1 MKSDMEIQKNENI
14 VPKYQE
20 MESSFRKTLEI
31 IDDAILKNYVTN
43 LDQLVP
49 EKSQDQEKLS
59 KTVQN
64 VRMYRITKMVY
75 EKNEFSLHKFT
86 SVFNSLSHINTSV
99 FLMID
104 SNGLETE
111 IYIGVKSED
120 KRRTA
125 SSTGKLLFNI
135 LKGQFPGIELENK
148 FENEIEDLL
157 NKPKGEFVS
166 AVTNIGNLIDEE
178 NKNNEEFVQGLEKL
192 IKTMQGQKYRA
203 VILAENRSN
212 DDLKKLR
219 AEYEEIYNN
228 LSPFSKIQIN
238 FSENKGT
245 NYSNSNSTSLSTGTT
260 YSRNDSVTEGSSY
273 SENESTSEQKSVSKK
288 NLIEFAAASAGGI
301 ASGAAI
307 GAGIGALLGPA
318 GSMVGGIV
326 GMGVAGAGA
335 GLVMATGA
343 IPTYTEGQSSTKGSS
358 YTENSSKTYG
368 ESKGETNTNT
378 KTDTETIGNSLGSS
392 QAITLNTENKI
403 VSNLLDRI
411 DTQLE
416 RIKEFETFGMWEC
429 AAYFISEEPPVAE
442 IAAATYKSII
452 QGKNS
457 GVEVSSINSWN
468 EDNAK
473 EIIKNINNF
482 EHPSFRYND
491 NIFVKATSLISSK
504 ELGIQMGLPK
514 KSVIGFPVVEH
525 SSFAQEVITYNANED
540 NDRKSIT
547 IGKIFNMGKI
557 TEKVMQLSKES
568 MAMHTFITGSTG
580 SGKSNTIYEILDQLD
595 IVGIKFMIIEPAK
608 GEYKNVFGNKNNVTV
623 LGTNPNFSELLRINP
638 FKFPKSVHVLEH
650 VDRLIEIFNVCWP
663 MYAAMPAVLKDAVLS
678 AYEDCGWDLVE
689 SVNRIS
695 DELFP
700 TFADLERELWTVI
713 ENSAYSEELKGNYI
727 GSLVTRIKSLTN
739 GLNGQIFAS
748 DEIDNKLLFD
758 ENVIIDLNRIG
769 SLETKSLIMGI
780 LVMRLNEYRM
790 SEATEMN
797 SKLKHVTVLEEA
809 HNILKRV
816 STEQNSESSNVSGKS
831 VEMLS
836 NAIAE
841 MRTYGEGFIIAD
853 QSPNAVDVSA
863 IRNTNTKI
871 IMRLPDEVDR
881 RLAGKAAALKDE
893 QLDEIA
899 KLPKG
904 VAVVYQNDWIEPV
917 LCKINKFEGKEE
929 LYNYTREYI
938 EKIDEYKL
946 KQELLKLLLK
956 TKVNQEITPNIEY
969 IDNTLTKSKLS
980 TMQKIEVLELLNEY
994 RKTEKLK
1001 IWENNNFEK
1010 LSKIVTNL
1018 IIDKNNLKK
1027 LIITRSNFEDLNRE
1041 LVGLIERNA
1050 KIEDNELKLAI
1061 SQSLMKEFS
1070 LEGKDALEIYSVWRE
1085 FVIKGGNVK

>member
-203 VILAENRSN
+203 VILAENKSN

-219 AEYEEIYNN
+219 AGYEEIYNN

-358 YTENSSKTYG
+358 YTENFSKTYG

-514 KSVIGFPVVEH
+514 KSVIGFPVVEY

-557 TEKVMQLSKES
+557 TEKVMQLSKKS

-595 IVGIKFMIIEPAK
+595 TVGVKFMIIEPAK

-623 LGTNPNFSELLRINP
+623 LGTNPNYSELLRINP
-638 FKFPKSVHVLEH
+638 FKFPKSIHVLEH

-758 ENVIIDLNRIG
+758 ENVIIDLSRIG

-780 LVMRLNEYRM
+780 LVMKLNEYRM

-917 LCKINKFEGKEE
+917 LCKVNKFEGKEE
-929 LYNYTREYI
+929 KYNYIREHE

-956 TKVNQEITPNIEY
+956 TKVNREISTDIEY
-969 IDNTLTKSKLS
+969 IDRTLTKSKLS
-980 TMQKIEVLELLNEY
+980 TMQKIEILELLDEY
-994 RKTEKLK
+994 RKTNRLR
-1001 IWENNNFEK
+1001 IWETNNFEK

-1018 IIDKNNLKK
+1018 IIDKSNLKK
-1027 LIITRSNFEDLNRE
+1027 LIITRNNFEDLNKE
-1041 LVGLIERNA
+1041 LVNLIERNI

-1070 LEGKDALEIYSVWRE
+1070 LESKEALEIYSVWRE
-1085 FVIKGGNVK
+1085 FVTGGNVK

>member
-49 EKSQDQEKLS
+49 EKSQEKLS
-59 KTVQN
+59 KTIQN

-75 EKNEFSLHKFT
+75 EKNEFSLYKFT
-86 SVFNSLSHINTSV
+86 SVFNSLSHISASV

-111 IYIGVKSED
+111 LYIGIKSDD

-135 LKGQFPGIELENK
+135 LKGQFPGIELQNK
-148 FENEIEDLL
+148 FGNEIEDLL
-157 NKPKGEFVS
+157 NKPRGEFVS
-166 AVTNIGNLIDEE
+166 TVTSIGNLVDDQ
-178 NKNNEEFVQGLEKL
+178 NRSNEEFVQGLEKL
-192 IKTMQGQKYRA
+192 IKTMEGQRYRA
-203 VILAENRSN
+203 VILAENKSN
-212 DDLKKLR
+212 EDLKKLR
-219 AEYEEIYNN
+219 TGYEEIYNS
-228 LSPFSKIQIN
+228 LSPFSKMQIN

-245 NYSNSNSTSLSTGTT
+245 NYSNSSSTGISTGTT
-260 YSRNDSVTEGSSY
+260 YSKNDSVTEGNSY

-288 NLIEFAAASAGGI
+288 NLMEFAAASVSGIGAGAGI
-301 ASGAAI
+301 GSLFGPVGATI
-307 GAGIGALLGPA
+307 GAGIGLSL
-318 GSMVGGIV
+318 SM
-326 GMGVAGAGA
+326 GA
-335 GLVMATGA
+335 T
-343 IPTYTEGQSSTKGSS
+343 PTYTEGKTRTKGSS
-358 YTENSSKTYG
+358 YTETSSKTF
-368 ESKGETNTNT
+368 GETRGKTNTDT
-378 KTDTETIGNSLGSS
+378 KTDTETIGNSSGTS

-403 VSNLLDRI
+403 VSNLLNRI
-411 DTQLE
+411 DVQLE

-468 EDNAK
+468 KDNAK

-482 EHPSFRYND
+482 EHPSFKYND

-557 TEKVMQLSKES
+557 TEKVMKLSKES
-568 MAMHTFITGSTG
+568 LTMHTFVTGSTG

-595 IVGIKFMIIEPAK
+595 TVGVKFMIIEPAK
-608 GEYKNVFGNKNNVTV
+608 GEYKNVFGNRNNVTV
-623 LGTNPNFSELLRINP
+623 LGTNPNYSELLRINP
-638 FKFPKSVHVLEH
+638 FKFPKSIHVLEH

-678 AYEDCGWDLVE
+678 AYEDCGWDLAE

-713 ENSAYSEELKGNYI
+713 ENSAYSDELKGNYI

-748 DEIDNKLLFD
+748 DEIDNKILFD
-758 ENVIIDLNRIG
+758 ENVIIDLSRIG

-790 SEATEMN
+790 SEATKMN

-917 LCKINKFEGKEE
+917 LCKVNKFEGKEE
-929 LYNYTREYI
+929 KYNYTRVYT
-938 EKIDEYKL
+938 EKVDECKL
-946 KQELLKLLLK
+946 KKELLKLLLK

-980 TMQKIEVLELLNEY
+980 TIQKVEILELLDEY
-994 RKTEKLK
+994 RKTNKLK
-1001 IWENNNFEK
+1001 IWENKNFEK

-1027 LIITRSNFEDLNRE
+1027 LIITRSNFEDLNSE
-1041 LVGLIERNA
+1041 LVNLIERSV

-1085 FVIKGGNVK
+1085 FVVTGGNIK

>member
-1 MKSDMEIQKNENI
+1 MKKEIERNNDI
-14 VPKYQE
+14 VPKYKE
-20 MESSFRKTLEI
+20 MESNFRKTLEI
-31 IDDAILKNYVTN
+31 VDDAILKNYVTN
-43 LDQLVP
+43 LYQLVP
-49 EKSQDQEKLS
+49 EQNQGKISEI
-59 KTVQN
+59 VQN
-64 VRMYRITKMVY
+64 VRMYRVTKMVY

-86 SVFNSLSHINTSV
+86 SVFNSLSHISTSV

-111 IYIGVKSED
+111 LYVGIKSDD

-125 SSTGKLLFNI
+125 TSTGKLLFNI
-135 LKGQFPGIELENK
+135 LKGQFPGIELQNK
-148 FENEIEDLL
+148 FGNEIEDLL
-157 NKPKGEFVS
+157 NKPRGEFVS
-166 AVTNIGNLIDEE
+166 AVTSIGNLVDEE
-178 NKNNEEFVQGLEKL
+178 NRNNEEFVQGLEKL
-192 IKTMQGQKYRA
+192 IKTMEGQKYRA
-203 VILAENRSN
+203 VILAENKSN
-212 DDLKKLR
+212 EDLKKLR
-219 AEYEEIYNN
+219 TGYEEIYNS
-228 LSPFSKIQIN
+228 LSPFSKMQIN

-245 NYSNSNSTSLSTGTT
+245 NYSNSSSIGISTGTT
-260 YSRNDSVTEGSSY
+260 YSKNDSVTEGNSY
-273 SENESTSEQKSVSKK
+273 SENESISEQKSVSKK
-288 NLIEFAAASAGGI
+288 NLMEFAATSVSGIGAGAGI
-301 ASGAAI
+301 GSLFGPVGAAI
-307 GAGIGALLGPA
+307 GAGIGLSL
-318 GSMVGGIV
+318 SM
-326 GMGVAGAGA
+326 GA
-335 GLVMATGA
+335 T
-343 IPTYTEGQSSTKGSS
+343 PTYTEGKTRTKGSG
-358 YTENSSKTYG
+358 YTETSSKTF
-368 ESKGETNTNT
+368 GETRGKTNTDT
-378 KTDTETIGNSLGSS
+378 KTDTETIGNSSGTS

-403 VSNLLDRI
+403 VSNLLNRI
-411 DTQLE
+411 DVQLE

-429 AAYFISEEPPVAE
+429 AAYFISEEPPIAE

-580 SGKSNTIYEILDQLD
+580 SGKSNTIYEMLDQLD
-595 IVGIKFMIIEPAK
+595 IVGVKFMIIEPAK
-608 GEYKNVFGNKNNVTV
+608 GEYKNVFGNRNNVTV
-623 LGTNPNFSELLRINP
+623 LGTNPNYSELLRINP
-638 FKFPKSVHVLEH
+638 FKFPKSIHVLEH

-758 ENVIIDLNRIG
+758 ENVIIDLSRIG

-780 LVMRLNEYRM
+780 LVMKLNEYRM

-929 LYNYTREYI
+929 KYNYIREHE

-956 TKVNQEITPNIEY
+956 TKVNREISTDIEY
-969 IDNTLTKSKLS
+969 IDRTLTKSKLS
-980 TMQKIEVLELLNEY
+980 TMQKIEILELLDEY
-994 RKTEKLK
+994 RKTNRLR
-1001 IWENNNFEK
+1001 IWETNNFEK

-1018 IIDKNNLKK
+1018 IIDKSNLKK
-1027 LIITRSNFEDLNRE
+1027 LIITRNNFEDLNKE
-1041 LVGLIERNA
+1041 LVNLIERNI

-1070 LEGKDALEIYSVWRE
+1070 LESKEALEIYSVWRE
-1085 FVIKGGNVK
+1085 FVTGGNVK

>member
-1 MKSDMEIQKNENI
+1 MKKEIERNNNI
-14 VPKYQE
+14 VPKYKE
-20 MESSFRKTLEI
+20 MESNFRKTLEI

-43 LDQLVP
+43 LYQLVP
-49 EKSQDQEKLS
+49 EQNQVKISEI
-59 KTVQN
+59 VQN
-64 VRMYRITKMVY
+64 VRMYRVTKMVY

-86 SVFNSLSHINTSV
+86 SVFNSLSHISTSV

-111 IYIGVKSED
+111 LYVGIKSDD

-125 SSTGKLLFNI
+125 TSTGKLLFNI
-135 LKGQFPGIELENK
+135 LKGQFPGIELQNK
-148 FENEIEDLL
+148 FGNEIEDLL
-157 NKPKGEFVS
+157 NKPRGEFVS
-166 AVTNIGNLIDEE
+166 AVTSIGNLVDEE
-178 NKNNEEFVQGLEKL
+178 NRNNEEFVQGLEKL
-192 IKTMQGQKYRA
+192 IKTMEGQKYRA
-203 VILAENRSN
+203 VILAENKSN
-212 DDLKKLR
+212 EDLKKLR
-219 AEYEEIYNN
+219 TGYEEIYNS
-228 LSPFSKIQIN
+228 LSPFSKMQIN

-245 NYSNSNSTSLSTGTT
+245 NYSNSSSIGISTGTT
-260 YSRNDSVTEGSSY
+260 YSKNDSVTEGNSY

-288 NLIEFAAASAGGI
+288 NLMEFAAASVSGIGAGAGI
-301 ASGAAI
+301 GSLFGPVGATI
-307 GAGIGALLGPA
+307 GAGIGLSL
-318 GSMVGGIV
+318 SM
-326 GMGVAGAGA
+326 GA
-335 GLVMATGA
+335 T
-343 IPTYTEGQSSTKGSS
+343 PTYTEGKTRTKGSS
-358 YTENSSKTYG
+358 YTETSSKTFG
-368 ESKGETNTNT
+368 ETRGETNTNT

-403 VSNLLDRI
+403 VSNLLNRI
-411 DTQLE
+411 DVQLE

-442 IAAATYKSII
+442 IAAATYKSVI

-457 GVEVSSINSWN
+457 GVEVSSINTWN
-468 EDNAK
+468 ENNAK
-473 EIIKNINNF
+473 EIIKYINNF
-482 EHPSFRYND
+482 EHPSFKYNND
-491 NIFVKATSLISSK
+491 VFVKATSLISSK

-514 KSVIGFPVVEH
+514 KSVVGFPVVEH
-525 SSFAQEVITYNANED
+525 SSFGQEIITYNESENNNTD
-540 NDRKSIT
+540 SIK
-547 IGKIFNMGKI
+547 IGKVFNMGK
-557 TEKVMQLSKES
+557 TTKKVMKLDKES
-568 MAMHTFITGSTG
+568 LAMHTFITGSTG

-623 LGTNPNFSELLRINP
+623 LGTNPNYSELLRINP

-700 TFADLERELWTVI
+700 TFADLEKELWTVI

-739 GLNGQIFAS
+739 GLNGQIFTS

-758 ENVIIDLNRIG
+758 ENVIIDLSRIG

-881 RLAGKAAALKDE
+881 RLVGKAAALKDE

-917 LCKINKFEGKEE
+917 LCKVNKFEGKEE
-929 LYNYTREYI
+929 LYNYTREYT
-938 EKIDEYKL
+938 EKIDECKL

-980 TMQKIEVLELLNEY
+980 TIQKIEVLELLDEY
-994 RKTEKLK
+994 RKTGKLK
-1001 IWENNNFEK
+1001 IWENKNFEK
-1010 LSKIVTNL
+1010 LSKMVTNL
-1018 IIDKNNLKK
+1018 IVDKNNLKK

-1041 LVGLIERNA
+1041 LVNLIERSV

-1085 FVIKGGNVK
+1085 FVVKGGNVK

>member
-1 MKSDMEIQKNENI
+1 MKKEIERNNDI
-14 VPKYQE
+14 VPKYKE
-20 MESSFRKTLEI
+20 MESNFRKTLEI
-31 IDDAILKNYVTN
+31 VDDAILKNYVTN
-43 LDQLVP
+43 LYQLVP
-49 EKSQDQEKLS
+49 EQNQGKISEI
-59 KTVQN
+59 VQN
-64 VRMYRITKMVY
+64 VRMYRVTKMVY

-86 SVFNSLSHINTSV
+86 SVFNSLSHISTSV

-111 IYIGVKSED
+111 LYVGIKSDD

-125 SSTGKLLFNI
+125 TSTGKLLFNI
-135 LKGQFPGIELENK
+135 LKGQFPGIELQNK
-148 FENEIEDLL
+148 FGNEIEDLL
-157 NKPKGEFVS
+157 NKPRGEFVS
-166 AVTNIGNLIDEE
+166 AVTSIGNLVDEE
-178 NKNNEEFVQGLEKL
+178 NRNNEEFVQGLEKL
-192 IKTMQGQKYRA
+192 IKTMEGQKYRA
-203 VILAENRSN
+203 VILAENKSN
-212 DDLKKLR
+212 EDLKKLR
-219 AEYEEIYNN
+219 TGYEEIYNS
-228 LSPFSKIQIN
+228 LSPFSKMQIN

-245 NYSNSNSTSLSTGTT
+245 NYSNSSSIGISTGTT
-260 YSRNDSVTEGSSY
+260 YSKNDSVTEGNSY
-273 SENESTSEQKSVSKK
+273 SENESISEQKSVSKK
-288 NLIEFAAASAGGI
+288 NLMEFAATSVSGIGAGAGI
-301 ASGAAI
+301 GSLFGPVGAAI
-307 GAGIGALLGPA
+307 GAGIGLSL
-318 GSMVGGIV
+318 SM
-326 GMGVAGAGA
+326 GA
-335 GLVMATGA
+335 T
-343 IPTYTEGQSSTKGSS
+343 PTYTEGKTRTKGSG
-358 YTENSSKTYG
+358 YTETSSKTF
-368 ESKGETNTNT
+368 GETRGKTNTDT
-378 KTDTETIGNSLGSS
+378 KTDTETIGNSSGTS

-403 VSNLLDRI
+403 VSNLLNRI
-411 DTQLE
+411 DVQLE

-429 AAYFISEEPPVAE
+429 AAYFISEEPPIAE

>member
-203 VILAENRSN
+203 VILAENKSN

-219 AEYEEIYNN
+219 AGYEEIYNN

-358 YTENSSKTYG
+358 YTENFSKTYG

-514 KSVIGFPVVEH
+514 KSVIGFPVVEY

-557 TEKVMQLSKES
+557 TEKVMQLSKKS

-595 IVGIKFMIIEPAK
+595 TVGVKFMIIEPAK

-623 LGTNPNFSELLRINP
+623 LGTNPNYSELLRINP
-638 FKFPKSVHVLEH
+638 FKFPKSIHVLEH

-678 AYEDCGWDLVE
+678 AYEDCGWDLAE

-758 ENVIIDLNRIG
+758 ENVIIDLSRIG

-780 LVMRLNEYRM
+780 LVMKLNEYRM

-917 LCKINKFEGKEE
+917 LCKVNKFEGKEE
-929 LYNYTREYI
+929 KYNYIREHE

-956 TKVNQEITPNIEY
+956 TKVNREISTDIEY
-969 IDNTLTKSKLS
+969 IDRTLTKSKLS
-980 TMQKIEVLELLNEY
+980 TMQKIEILELLDEY
-994 RKTEKLK
+994 RKTNRLR
-1001 IWENNNFEK
+1001 IWETNNFEK

-1018 IIDKNNLKK
+1018 IIDKSNLKK
-1027 LIITRSNFEDLNRE
+1027 LIITRNNFEDLNKE
-1041 LVGLIERNA
+1041 LVNLIERNI

-1070 LEGKDALEIYSVWRE
+1070 LESKEALEIYSVWRE
-1085 FVIKGGNVK
+1085 FVTGGNVK

>member
-49 EKSQDQEKLS
+49 EKSQEKLS
-59 KTVQN
+59 KTIQN

-75 EKNEFSLHKFT
+75 EKNEFSLYKFT
-86 SVFNSLSHINTSV
+86 SVFNSLSHISASV

-111 IYIGVKSED
+111 LYIGIKSDD

-135 LKGQFPGIELENK
+135 LKGQFPGIELQNK
-148 FENEIEDLL
+148 FGNEIEDLL
-157 NKPKGEFVS
+157 NKPRGEFVS
-166 AVTNIGNLIDEE
+166 TVTSIGNLVDDQ
-178 NKNNEEFVQGLEKL
+178 NRSNEEFVQGLEKL
-192 IKTMQGQKYRA
+192 IKTMEGQRYRA
-203 VILAENRSN
+203 VILAENKSN
-212 DDLKKLR
+212 EDLKKLR
-219 AEYEEIYNN
+219 TGYEEIYNS
-228 LSPFSKIQIN
+228 LSPFSKMQIN

-245 NYSNSNSTSLSTGTT
+245 NYSNSSSTGISTGTT
-260 YSRNDSVTEGSSY
+260 YSKNDSVTEGNSY

-288 NLIEFAAASAGGI
+288 NLMEFAAASVSGIGAGAGI
-301 ASGAAI
+301 GSLFGPVGATI
-307 GAGIGALLGPA
+307 GAGIGLSL
-318 GSMVGGIV
+318 SM
-326 GMGVAGAGA
+326 GA
-335 GLVMATGA
+335 T
-343 IPTYTEGQSSTKGSS
+343 PTYTEGKTRTKGSS
-358 YTENSSKTYG
+358 YTETSSKTF
-368 ESKGETNTNT
+368 GETRGKTNTDT
-378 KTDTETIGNSLGSS
+378 KTDTETIGNSSGTS

-403 VSNLLDRI
+403 VSNLLNRI
-411 DTQLE
+411 DVQLE

-468 EDNAK
+468 KDNAK

-482 EHPSFRYND
+482 EHPSFKYND

-557 TEKVMQLSKES
+557 TEKVMKLSKES
-568 MAMHTFITGSTG
+568 LTMHTFVTGSTG

-595 IVGIKFMIIEPAK
+595 TVGVKFMIIEPAK
-608 GEYKNVFGNKNNVTV
+608 GEYKNVFGNRNNVTV
-623 LGTNPNFSELLRINP
+623 LGTNPNYSELLRINP
-638 FKFPKSVHVLEH
+638 FKFPKSIHVLEH

-678 AYEDCGWDLVE
+678 AYEDCGWDLAE

-713 ENSAYSEELKGNYI
+713 ENSAYSDELKGNYI

-748 DEIDNKLLFD
+748 DEIDNKILFD
-758 ENVIIDLNRIG
+758 ENVIIDLSRIG

-917 LCKINKFEGKEE
+917 LCKVNKFEGKEE
-929 LYNYTREYI
+929 KYNYTQEYT
-938 EKIDEYKL
+938 EKVDECKL

-980 TMQKIEVLELLNEY
+980 TIQKVEILELLDEY
-994 RKTEKLK
+994 RKTNKLK
-1001 IWENNNFEK
+1001 IWENKNFEK

-1027 LIITRSNFEDLNRE
+1027 LIITRSNFEDLNSE
-1041 LVGLIERNA
+1041 LVNLIERSV

-1085 FVIKGGNVK
+1085 FVVTGGNIK

>member
-1 MKSDMEIQKNENI
+1 MKKEIERNNDI
-14 VPKYQE
+14 VPKYKE
-20 MESSFRKTLEI
+20 MES
-31 IDDAILKNYVTN
+31 N
-43 LDQLVP
+43 LYQLVP
-49 EKSQDQEKLS
+49 EQNQGKISEI
-59 KTVQN
+59 VQN
-64 VRMYRITKMVY
+64 VRMYRVTKMVY

-86 SVFNSLSHINTSV
+86 SVFNSLSHISTSV

-111 IYIGVKSED
+111 LYVGIKSDD

-125 SSTGKLLFNI
+125 TSTGKLLFNI
-135 LKGQFPGIELENK
+135 LKGQFPGIELQNK
-148 FENEIEDLL
+148 FGNEIEDLL
-157 NKPKGEFVS
+157 NKPRGEFVS
-166 AVTNIGNLIDEE
+166 AVTSIGNLVDEE
-178 NKNNEEFVQGLEKL
+178 NRNNEEFVQGLEKL
-192 IKTMQGQKYRA
+192 IKTMEGQKYRA
-203 VILAENRSN
+203 VILAENKSN
-212 DDLKKLR
+212 EDLKKLR
-219 AEYEEIYNN
+219 TGYEEIYNS
-228 LSPFSKIQIN
+228 LSPFSKMQIN

-245 NYSNSNSTSLSTGTT
+245 NYSNSSSIGISTGTT
-260 YSRNDSVTEGSSY
+260 YSKNDSVTEGNSY
-273 SENESTSEQKSVSKK
+273 SENESISEQKSVSKK
-288 NLIEFAAASAGGI
+288 NLMEFAATSVSGIGAGAGI
-301 ASGAAI
+301 GSLFGPVGAAI
-307 GAGIGALLGPA
+307 GAGIGLSL
-318 GSMVGGIV
+318 SM
-326 GMGVAGAGA
+326 GA
-335 GLVMATGA
+335 T
-343 IPTYTEGQSSTKGSS
+343 PTYTEGKTRTKGSG
-358 YTENSSKTYG
+358 YTETSSKTF
-368 ESKGETNTNT
+368 GETRGKTNTDT
-378 KTDTETIGNSLGSS
+378 KTDTETIGNSSGTS

-403 VSNLLDRI
+403 VSNLLNRI
-411 DTQLE
+411 DVQLE

-429 AAYFISEEPPVAE
+429 AAYFISEEPPIAE

-580 SGKSNTIYEILDQLD
+580 SGKSNTIYEMLDQLD
-595 IVGIKFMIIEPAK
+595 IVGVKFMIIEPAK
-608 GEYKNVFGNKNNVTV
+608 GEYKNVFGNRNNVTV
-623 LGTNPNFSELLRINP
+623 LGTNPNYSELLRINP
-638 FKFPKSVHVLEH
+638 FKFPKSIHVLEH

-758 ENVIIDLNRIG
+758 ENVIIDLSRIG

-780 LVMRLNEYRM
+780 LVMKLNEYRM

-929 LYNYTREYI
+929 KYNYIREHE

-956 TKVNQEITPNIEY
+956 TKVNREISTDIEY
-969 IDNTLTKSKLS
+969 IDRTLTKSKLS
-980 TMQKIEVLELLNEY
+980 TMQKIEILELLDEY
-994 RKTEKLK
+994 RKTNRLR
-1001 IWENNNFEK
+1001 IWETNNFEK

-1018 IIDKNNLKK
+1018 IIDKSNLKK
-1027 LIITRSNFEDLNRE
+1027 LIITRNNFEDLNKE
-1041 LVGLIERNA
+1041 LVNLIERNI

-1070 LEGKDALEIYSVWRE
+1070 LESKEALEIYSVWRE
-1085 FVIKGGNVK
+1085 FVTGGNVK

>member
-1 MKSDMEIQKNENI
+1 MKNNMEIERNNNI
-14 VPKYQE
+14 VPKYKE
-20 MESSFRKTLEI
+20 MESSFQKTLEI

-43 LDQLVP
+43 LYQLVP
-49 EKSQDQEKLS
+49 EQNQGKISEI
-59 KTVQN
+59 VQN
-64 VRMYRITKMVY
+64 VRMYRVTKMVY

-86 SVFNSLSHINTSV
+86 SVFNSLSHISTSV

-111 IYIGVKSED
+111 LYVGIKSDD

-125 SSTGKLLFNI
+125 TSTGKLLFNI
-135 LKGQFPGIELENK
+135 LKGQFPGIELQNK
-148 FENEIEDLL
+148 FGNEIEDLL
-157 NKPKGEFVS
+157 NKPRGEFVS
-166 AVTNIGNLIDEE
+166 AVTSIGNLVDEE
-178 NKNNEEFVQGLEKL
+178 NRNNEEFVQGLEKL
-192 IKTMQGQKYRA
+192 IKTMEGQKYRA
-203 VILAENRSN
+203 VILAENKSN
-212 DDLKKLR
+212 EDLKKLR
-219 AEYEEIYNN
+219 TGYEEIYNS
-228 LSPFSKIQIN
+228 LSPFSKMQIN

-245 NYSNSNSTSLSTGTT
+245 NYSNSSSIGISTGTT
-260 YSRNDSVTEGSSY
+260 YSKNDSVTEGNSY
-273 SENESTSEQKSVSKK
+273 SENESISEQKSVSKK
-288 NLIEFAAASAGGI
+288 NLMEFAATSVSGIGAGAGI
-301 ASGAAI
+301 GSLFGPVGAAI
-307 GAGIGALLGPA
+307 GAGIGLSL
-318 GSMVGGIV
+318 SM
-326 GMGVAGAGA
+326 GA
-335 GLVMATGA
+335 T
-343 IPTYTEGQSSTKGSS
+343 PTYTEGKTRTKGSG
-358 YTENSSKTYG
+358 YTETSSKTF
-368 ESKGETNTNT
+368 GETRGKTNTDT
-378 KTDTETIGNSLGSS
+378 KTDTETIGNSSGTS

-403 VSNLLDRI
+403 VSNLLNRI
-411 DTQLE
+411 DVQLE

-429 AAYFISEEPPVAE
+429 AAYFISEEPPIAE

-580 SGKSNTIYEILDQLD
+580 SGKSNTIYEMLDQLD
-595 IVGIKFMIIEPAK
+595 IVGVKFMIIEPAK
-608 GEYKNVFGNKNNVTV
+608 GEYKNVFGNRNNVTV
-623 LGTNPNFSELLRINP
+623 LGTNPNYSELLRINP
-638 FKFPKSVHVLEH
+638 FKFPKSIHVLEH

-758 ENVIIDLNRIG
+758 ENVIIDLSRIG

-780 LVMRLNEYRM
+780 LVMKLNEYRM

-917 LCKINKFEGKEE
+917 LCKINRFEGKEE
-929 LYNYTREYI
+929 QYNYTREYT
-938 EKIDEYKL
+938 ENPDEYKL
-946 KQELLKLLLK
+946 KQEILKLLLK
-956 TKVNQEITPNIEY
+956 TRVNREILPDIEY
-969 IDNTLTKSKLS
+969 IDKTLVNSKLS
-980 TMQKIEVLELLNEY
+980 TIQKVEILELLDEY
-994 RKTEKLK
+994 RKTNKLK
-1001 IWENNNFEK
+1001 IWETNKFKK
-1010 LSKIVTNL
+1010 LSKIVTDL

-1027 LIITRSNFEDLNRE
+1027 LVDSKNNFEE
-1041 LVGLIERNA
+1041 LHMGLINLIENNI
-1050 KIEDNELKLAI
+1050 KIEDVELKLAI
-1061 SQSLMKEFS
+1061 AQSLMKEYS
-1070 LEGKDALEIYSVWRE
+1070 SEGKDTLEIYSVWRK
-1085 FVIKGGNVK
+1085 FVVTGGNIE

>member
-1 MKSDMEIQKNENI
+1 MKKEIEKNNDI
-14 VPKYQE
+14 VPKYKE
-20 MESSFRKTLEI
+20 MESNFKKTLEI

-43 LDQLVP
+43 LYQLIP
-49 EKSQDQEKLS
+49 EKNQKKLF

-86 SVFNSLSHINTSV
+86 SVFNSLSHISTSV

-104 SNGLETE
+104 SNGFETE
-111 IYIGVKSED
+111 LYIGIKSDD

-125 SSTGKLLFNI
+125 TSTGKLLFNI
-135 LKGQFPGIELENK
+135 LKGQFPGIELQNK
-148 FENEIEDLL
+148 FGNEIEDLL
-157 NKPKGEFVS
+157 NKPRGEFVS
-166 AVTNIGNLIDEE
+166 AVTSIGNLVDEQ
-178 NKNNEEFVQGLEKL
+178 NRSNEEFVQGLEKL
-192 IKTMQGQKYRA
+192 IKTMEGQKYRA
-203 VILAENRSN
+203 VILAENKSN
-212 DDLKKLR
+212 EDLKKLR
-219 AEYEEIYNN
+219 TGYEEIYNS
-228 LSPFSKIQIN
+228 LSPFSKMQIN

-245 NYSNSNSTSLSTGTT
+245 NYSNSSSTGISKGTT
-260 YSRNDSVTEGSSY
+260 YSKNDSVTEGNSY

-288 NLIEFAAASAGGI
+288 NLMEFAAASVSGIGAGAGI
-301 ASGAAI
+301 GSLFGPVGATI
-307 GAGIGALLGPA
+307 GAGIGLSL
-318 GSMVGGIV
+318 SM
-326 GMGVAGAGA
+326 GA
-335 GLVMATGA
+335 T
-343 IPTYTEGQSSTKGSS
+343 PTYTEGKTRTKGSG
-358 YTENSSKTYG
+358 YTETSSKTF
-368 ESKGETNTNT
+368 GETRGKTNTDT
-378 KTDTETIGNSLGSS
+378 KTDTETIGNSSGTS

-403 VSNLLDRI
+403 VSNLLNRI
-411 DTQLE
+411 DVQLE

-580 SGKSNTIYEILDQLD
+580 SGKSNTIYEMLDQLD
-595 IVGIKFMIIEPAK
+595 IVGVKFMIIEPAK
-608 GEYKNVFGNKNNVTV
+608 GEYKNVFGNRNNVTV
-623 LGTNPNFSELLRINP
+623 LGTNPNYSELLRINP
-638 FKFPKSVHVLEH
+638 FKFPKSIHVLEH

-758 ENVIIDLNRIG
+758 ENVIIDLSRIG

-780 LVMRLNEYRM
+780 LVMKLNEYRM

-881 RLAGKAAALKDE
+881 RLVGKAAALKDE

-904 VAVVYQNDWIEPV
+904 AAVVYQNDWIEPV
-917 LCKINKFEGKEE
+917 LCKVNKFEGKEKQ
-929 LYNYTREYI
+929 YNYAREYT

-980 TMQKIEVLELLNEY
+980 TIQKIEVLELLDEY

-1001 IWENNNFEK
+1001 IWENKNFEK
-1010 LSKIVTNL
+1010 LSKIITNL

-1041 LVGLIERNA
+1041 LVNLIERSV

-1085 FVIKGGNVK
+1085 FVVTGGNVK

>member
-1 MKSDMEIQKNENI
+1 MKKEIERNNDI
-14 VPKYQE
+14 VPKYKE
-20 MESSFRKTLEI
+20 MESNFKKTLEI

-43 LDQLVP
+43 LYQLIP
-49 EKSQDQEKLS
+49 EKNQKKLF

-86 SVFNSLSHINTSV
+86 SVFNSLSHISTSV

-104 SNGLETE
+104 SNGFETE
-111 IYIGVKSED
+111 LYIGIKSDD

-125 SSTGKLLFNI
+125 TSTGKLLFNI
-135 LKGQFPGIELENK
+135 LKGQFPGIELQNK
-148 FENEIEDLL
+148 FGNEIEDLL
-157 NKPKGEFVS
+157 NKPRGEFVS
-166 AVTNIGNLIDEE
+166 AVTSIGNLVDEQ
-178 NKNNEEFVQGLEKL
+178 NRSNEEFVQGLEKL
-192 IKTMQGQKYRA
+192 IKTMEGQKYRA
-203 VILAENRSN
+203 VILAENKSN
-212 DDLKKLR
+212 EDLKKLR
-219 AEYEEIYNN
+219 TGYEEIYNS
-228 LSPFSKIQIN
+228 LSPFSKMQIN

-245 NYSNSNSTSLSTGTT
+245 NYSNSSSIGISTGTT
-260 YSRNDSVTEGSSY
+260 YSKNDSVTEGNSY

-288 NLIEFAAASAGGI
+288 NLMEFAAASVSGIGAGAGI
-301 ASGAAI
+301 GGLFGPVGATI
-307 GAGIGALLGPA
+307 GAGIGLSL
-318 GSMVGGIV
+318 SM
-326 GMGVAGAGA
+326 GA
-335 GLVMATGA
+335 T
-343 IPTYTEGQSSTKGSS
+343 PTYTEGKTRTKGSS
-358 YTENSSKTYG
+358 YTETSSKTF
-368 ESKGETNTNT
+368 GETRGKTNTDT
-378 KTDTETIGNSLGSS
+378 KTDTETIGNSSGTS

-403 VSNLLDRI
+403 VSNLLNRI
-411 DTQLE
+411 DVQLE

-580 SGKSNTIYEILDQLD
+580 SGKSNTIYEMLDQLD
-595 IVGIKFMIIEPAK
+595 IVGVKFMIIEPAK
-608 GEYKNVFGNKNNVTV
+608 GEYKNVFGNRNNVTV
-623 LGTNPNFSELLRINP
+623 LGTNPNYSELLRINP
-638 FKFPKSVHVLEH
+638 FKFPKSIHVLEH

-758 ENVIIDLNRIG
+758 ENVIIDLSRIG

-780 LVMRLNEYRM
+780 LVMKLNEYRM

-917 LCKINKFEGKEE
+917 LCKVNKFEGKEE
-929 LYNYTREYI
+929 KYNYIREHE

-956 TKVNQEITPNIEY
+956 TKVNREISTDIEY
-969 IDNTLTKSKLS
+969 IDRTLTKSKLS
-980 TMQKIEVLELLNEY
+980 TMQKIEILELLDEY
-994 RKTEKLK
+994 RKTNRLR
-1001 IWENNNFEK
+1001 IWETNNFEK

-1018 IIDKNNLKK
+1018 IIDKSNLKK
-1027 LIITRSNFEDLNRE
+1027 LIITRNNFEDLNKE
-1041 LVGLIERNA
+1041 LVNLIERNI

-1070 LEGKDALEIYSVWRE
+1070 LESKEALEIYSVWRE
-1085 FVIKGGNVK
+1085 FVTGGNVK

>member
-1 MKSDMEIQKNENI
+1 MKNDMEIERNNNI
-14 VPKYQE
+14 VPKYKE
-20 MESSFRKTLEI
+20 MESSFQKTLEI

-43 LDQLVP
+43 LYQLVP
-49 EKSQDQEKLS
+49 EHNQREISEI
-59 KTVQN
+59 VQN
-64 VRMYRITKMVY
+64 VRMYRVTKMVY

-86 SVFNSLSHINTSV
+86 SVYNSLSHISTSV

-104 SNGLETE
+104 SNGLEIE

-120 KRRTA
+120 KRRTT

-166 AVTNIGNLIDEE
+166 VVTNIGNLIDEE

-203 VILAENRSN
+203 VILAENKSN

-219 AEYEEIYNN
+219 AGYEEIYNN

-245 NYSNSNSTSLSTGTT
+245 NYSNSNSISLSNGTT

-318 GSMVGGIV
+318 GSVVGGIV
-326 GMGVAGAGA
+326 GMSVTGAGA
-335 GLVMATGA
+335 GLFMATGA

-378 KTDTETIGNSLGSS
+378 KTDTETIGNSSGSS

-482 EHPSFRYND
+482 EHPSFKYND

-525 SSFAQEVITYNANED
+525 SSFAQEVITYNGNED

-547 IGKIFNMGKI
+547 IGKIFNMGRI
-557 TEKVMQLSKES
+557 TEKVMKLSKES

-580 SGKSNTIYEILDQLD
+580 SGKSNTIYEILDQFD
-595 IVGIKFMIIEPAK
+595 IVGIKFMIIEPTK

-623 LGTNPNFSELLRINP
+623 FGTNPNLSELLRINP

-663 MYAAMPAVLKDAVLS
+663 MYAAMPAILKDAVLC
-678 AYEDCGWDLVE
+678 AYEDCGWNLVE
-689 SVNRIS
+689 SVNKIS

-700 TFADLERELWTVI
+700 TFTDLEKELWTVI
-713 ENSAYSEELKGNYI
+713 ENSAYSDELKGNYI

-758 ENVIIDLNRIG
+758 ENVIIDLSRIG

-816 STEQNSESSNVSGKS
+816 LNEQNSESSNVSGKS

-871 IMRLPDEVDR
+871 IMRLPDEIDR

-917 LCKINKFEGKEE
+917 LCKINRFEGKEE
-929 LYNYTREYI
+929 QYNYTREYT
-938 EKIDEYKL
+938 ENPDEYKL
-946 KQELLKLLLK
+946 KEEILKLLL
-956 TKVNQEITPNIEY
+956 TTRVNREILPDIEY
-969 IDNTLTKSKLS
+969 IDKTLANSKLS
-980 TMQKIEVLELLNEY
+980 TIQKVEILELLDEY
-994 RKTEKLK
+994 KKTNKLK
-1001 IWENNNFEK
+1001 IWETNQFKK
-1010 LSKIVTNL
+1010 LSKIVTDL

-1027 LIITRSNFEDLNRE
+1027 LVDSKNNFEE
-1041 LVGLIERNA
+1041 LHMGLINLIENNV
-1050 KIEDNELKLAI
+1050 KIQDVELKLAI
-1061 SQSLMKEFS
+1061 AQSLMKEYS
-1070 LEGKDALEIYSVWRE
+1070 SEGEDALEIYSVWRK
-1085 FVIKGGNVK
+1085 FVVTGGNVE

>member
-1 MKSDMEIQKNENI
+1 MKKEIERNNDI
-14 VPKYQE
+14 VPKYKE
-20 MESSFRKTLEI
+20 MESNFRKTLEI
-31 IDDAILKNYVTN
+31 VDDAILKNYVTN
-43 LDQLVP
+43 LYQLVP
-49 EKSQDQEKLS
+49 EQNQGKISEI
-59 KTVQN
+59 VQN
-64 VRMYRITKMVY
+64 VRMYRVTKMVY

-86 SVFNSLSHINTSV
+86 SVFNSLSHISTSV

-111 IYIGVKSED
+111 LYVGIKSDD

-125 SSTGKLLFNI
+125 TSTGKLLFNI
-135 LKGQFPGIELENK
+135 LKGQFPGIELQNK
-148 FENEIEDLL
+148 FGNEIEDLL
-157 NKPKGEFVS
+157 NKPRGEFVS
-166 AVTNIGNLIDEE
+166 AVTSIGNLVDEE
-178 NKNNEEFVQGLEKL
+178 NRNNEEFVQGLEKL
-192 IKTMQGQKYRA
+192 IKTMEGQKYRA
-203 VILAENRSN
+203 VILAENKSN
-212 DDLKKLR
+212 EDLKKLR
-219 AEYEEIYNN
+219 TGYEEIYNS
-228 LSPFSKIQIN
+228 LSPFSKMQIN

-245 NYSNSNSTSLSTGTT
+245 NYSNSSSIGISTGTT
-260 YSRNDSVTEGSSY
+260 YSKNDSVTEGNSY
-273 SENESTSEQKSVSKK
+273 SENESISEQKSVSKK
-288 NLIEFAAASAGGI
+288 NLMEFAATSVSGIGAGAGI
-301 ASGAAI
+301 GSLFGPVGAAI
-307 GAGIGALLGPA
+307 GAGIGLSL
-318 GSMVGGIV
+318 SM
-326 GMGVAGAGA
+326 GA
-335 GLVMATGA
+335 T
-343 IPTYTEGQSSTKGSS
+343 PTYTEGKTRTKGSG
-358 YTENSSKTYG
+358 YTETSSKTF
-368 ESKGETNTNT
+368 GETRGKTNTDT
-378 KTDTETIGNSLGSS
+378 KTDTETIGNSSGTS

-403 VSNLLDRI
+403 VSNLLNRI
-411 DTQLE
+411 DVQLE

-429 AAYFISEEPPVAE
+429 AAYFISEEPPIAE

-580 SGKSNTIYEILDQLD
+580 SGKSNTIYEMLDQLD
-595 IVGIKFMIIEPAK
+595 IVGVKFMIIEPAK
-608 GEYKNVFGNKNNVTV
+608 GEYKNVFGNRNNVTV
-623 LGTNPNFSELLRINP
+623 LGTNPNYSELLRINP
-638 FKFPKSVHVLEH
+638 FKFPKSIHVLEH

-678 AYEDCGWDLVE
+678 AYEDCGWDLFE

-758 ENVIIDLNRIG
+758 ENVIIDLSRIG

-780 LVMRLNEYRM
+780 LVMKLNEYRM

-816 STEQNSESSNVSGKS
+816 STEQNSECSNVSGKS

-917 LCKINKFEGKEE
+917 LCKVNKFEGKEE
-929 LYNYTREYI
+929 KYNYIREHE

-956 TKVNQEITPNIEY
+956 TKVNREISTDIEY
-969 IDNTLTKSKLS
+969 IDRTLTKSKLS
-980 TMQKIEVLELLNEY
+980 TMQKIEILELLDEY
-994 RKTEKLK
+994 RKTNRLR
-1001 IWENNNFEK
+1001 IWETNNFEK

-1018 IIDKNNLKK
+1018 IIDKSNLKK
-1027 LIITRSNFEDLNRE
+1027 LIITRNNFEDLNKE
-1041 LVGLIERNA
+1041 LVNLIERNI

-1070 LEGKDALEIYSVWRE
+1070 LESKEALEIYSVWRE
-1085 FVIKGGNVK
+1085 FVTGGNVK

>member
-203 VILAENRSN
+203 VILAENKSN

-219 AEYEEIYNN
+219 AGYEEIYNN

-358 YTENSSKTYG
+358 YTENFSKTYG

-514 KSVIGFPVVEH
+514 KSVIGFPVVEY

-557 TEKVMQLSKES
+557 TEKVMQLSKKS

-595 IVGIKFMIIEPAK
+595 TVGVKFMIIEPAK

-623 LGTNPNFSELLRINP
+623 LGTNPNYSELLRINP
-638 FKFPKSVHVLEH
+638 FKFPKSIHVLEH

-678 AYEDCGWDLVE
+678 AYEDCGWDLAE

-758 ENVIIDLNRIG
+758 ENVIIDLSRIG

>member
-1 MKSDMEIQKNENI
+1 MKKEIERNNDI
-14 VPKYQE
+14 VPKYEE
-20 MESSFRKTLEI
+20 MESSFKKTLEI

-43 LDQLVP
+43 LYQLIP
-49 EKSQDQEKLS
+49 EKNQEKLF

-75 EKNEFSLHKFT
+75 EKNEFSLYKFT
-86 SVFNSLSHINTSV
+86 SVFNSLSHISTSV

-111 IYIGVKSED
+111 LYIGIKSDD

-135 LKGQFPGIELENK
+135 LKGQFPGIELQNK
-148 FENEIEDLL
+148 FGNEIEDLL
-157 NKPKGEFVS
+157 NKPRGEFVS
-166 AVTNIGNLIDEE
+166 TVTSIGNLVDEE
-178 NKNNEEFVQGLEKL
+178 NRNNEEFVQGLEKL
-192 IKTMQGQKYRA
+192 IKTMEGQKYRA
-203 VILAENRSN
+203 VILAENKSN
-212 DDLKKLR
+212 EDLKKLR
-219 AEYEEIYNN
+219 TGYEEIYNS
-228 LSPFSKIQIN
+228 LSPFSKMQIN

-245 NYSNSNSTSLSTGTT
+245 NYSNSSSTGISTGTT
-260 YSRNDSVTEGSSY
+260 YSKNDSVTEGNSY

-288 NLIEFAAASAGGI
+288 NLMEFAAASVSGIGAGAGI
-301 ASGAAI
+301 GSLFGPVGATI
-307 GAGIGALLGPA
+307 GAGIGLSL
-318 GSMVGGIV
+318 SM
-326 GMGVAGAGA
+326 GA
-335 GLVMATGA
+335 T
-343 IPTYTEGQSSTKGSS
+343 PTYTEGKTRTKGSS
-358 YTENSSKTYG
+358 YTETSSKTF
-368 ESKGETNTNT
+368 GETRGKTNTDT
-378 KTDTETIGNSLGSS
+378 KTDTETIGNSSGTS
-392 QAITLNTENKI
+392 QAITLNTENKT
-403 VSNLLDRI
+403 VSNLLNRI
-411 DTQLE
+411 DVQLE

-608 GEYKNVFGNKNNVTV
+608 GEYKNVFGNRNNVTV
-623 LGTNPNFSELLRINP
+623 LGTNPNYSELLRINP
-638 FKFPKSVHVLEH
+638 FKFPKSIHVLEH

-713 ENSAYSEELKGNYI
+713 ENSAYSDELKGNYI

-748 DEIDNKLLFD
+748 DEIDNKILFD
-758 ENVIIDLNRIG
+758 ANVIIDLSRIG

-780 LVMRLNEYRM
+780 LVMRLNEYRI

-816 STEQNSESSNVSGKS
+816 STEQNLESSNVSGKS

-893 QLDEIA
+893 QLDEIS

-929 LYNYTREYI
+929 KYNYIREHE

-956 TKVNQEITPNIEY
+956 TKVNREISTDIEY
-969 IDNTLTKSKLS
+969 IDRTLTKSKLS
-980 TMQKIEVLELLNEY
+980 TMQKIEILELLDEY
-994 RKTEKLK
+994 RKTNRLR
-1001 IWENNNFEK
+1001 IWETNNFEK

-1018 IIDKNNLKK
+1018 IIDKSNLKK
-1027 LIITRSNFEDLNRE
+1027 LIITRNNFEDLNKE
-1041 LVGLIERNA
+1041 LVNLIERNI

-1070 LEGKDALEIYSVWRE
+1070 LESKEALEIYSVWRE
-1085 FVIKGGNVK
+1085 FVTGGNVK

>member
-43 LDQLVP
+43 LYQLVP
-49 EKSQDQEKLS
+49 KQNQGKISEI
-59 KTVQN
+59 VQN
-64 VRMYRITKMVY
+64 VRMYRVTKMVY

-86 SVFNSLSHINTSV
+86 SVYNSLSHISTSV

-166 AVTNIGNLIDEE
+166 VVTNIGNLIDEE

-203 VILAENRSN
+203 VILAENKSN

-219 AEYEEIYNN
+219 AGYEEIYNN

-595 IVGIKFMIIEPAK
+595 TVGVKFMIIEPAK

-623 LGTNPNFSELLRINP
+623 LGTNPNYSELLKINP

-663 MYAAMPAVLKDAVLS
+663 MYAAMPAVLKDAVLC

-689 SVNRIS
+689 SVNKIS

-700 TFADLERELWTVI
+700 TFTDLEKELWTVI
-713 ENSAYSEELKGNYI
+713 KNSAYSEELKGNYI

>member
-1 MKSDMEIQKNENI
+1 MKNNMEIERNNNI
-14 VPKYQE
+14 VPKYKE
-20 MESSFRKTLEI
+20 MESSFQKTLEI

-43 LDQLVP
+43 LYQLVP
-49 EKSQDQEKLS
+49 EQNQGKISEI
-59 KTVQN
+59 VQN
-64 VRMYRITKMVY
+64 VRMYRVTKMVY

-86 SVFNSLSHINTSV
+86 SVYNSLSHISTSV

-203 VILAENRSN
+203 VILAENKSN

-219 AEYEEIYNN
+219 AGYEEIYNN
-228 LSPFSKIQIN
+228 LSPFSKMQIN

-245 NYSNSNSTSLSTGTT
+245 NYSNSSSTGISKGTT
-260 YSRNDSVTEGSSY
+260 YSKNDSVTEGNSY

-307 GAGIGALLGPA
+307 GVGIGALLGPA

-326 GMGVAGAGA
+326 GMGVTGAGA
-335 GLVMATGA
+335 GLAMAMGA
-343 IPTYTEGQSSTKGSS
+343 TPTYTEGQSSTKGSS
-358 YTENSSKTYG
+358 YTENSSKTSG
-368 ESKGETNTNT
+368 ETKGETNTNT
-378 KTDTETIGNSLGSS
+378 KTDTETIGNSSGSS

-403 VSNLLDRI
+403 ISNLLDRI

-540 NDRKSIT
+540 NNRKSIT

-595 IVGIKFMIIEPAK
+595 TVGVKFMIIEPTK
-608 GEYKNVFGNKNNVTV
+608 GEYKNVFGNRNNVTV
-623 LGTNPNFSELLRINP
+623 LGTNPNYSELLKINP

-663 MYAAMPAVLKDAVLS
+663 MYAAMPAVLKDAVLC

-689 SVNRIS
+689 SVNKIS

-700 TFADLERELWTVI
+700 TFTDLEKELWTVI
-713 ENSAYSEELKGNYI
+713 KNSAYSEELKGNYI

-748 DEIDNKLLFD
+748 DETENKLLFD
-758 ENVIIDLNRIG
+758 KNVIIDLSRIG

-853 QSPNAVDVSA
+853 QSPNAVDISA

-871 IMRLPDEVDR
+871 IMRLPDEIDR
-881 RLAGKAAALKDE
+881 KLAGKAAALKDE

-917 LCKINKFEGKEE
+917 LCKINRFEGKEE
-929 LYNYTREYI
+929 QYNYTREYT
-938 EKIDEYKL
+938 ENPDEYKL
-946 KQELLKLLLK
+946 KEEILKLLLK
-956 TKVNQEITPNIEY
+956 TRVNREILSDIEY
-969 IDNTLTKSKLS
+969 IDKTLVNSKLS
-980 TMQKIEVLELLNEY
+980 TIQKVEILELLDEY
-994 RKTEKLK
+994 RKTNKLK
-1001 IWENNNFEK
+1001 IWETNKFKK
-1010 LSKIVTNL
+1010 LSKIVTDL
-1018 IIDKNNLKK
+1018 IIDKNNLKRLVDSK
-1027 LIITRSNFEDLNRE
+1027 NNFEE
-1041 LVGLIERNA
+1041 LHMGLINLIEDNV
-1050 KIEDNELKLAI
+1050 KIEDVELKLAI
-1061 SQSLMKEFS
+1061 AQSLMKEYS
-1070 LEGKDALEIYSVWRE
+1070 SEGKDTLEIYSVWRE
-1085 FVIKGGNVK
+1085 FVVTGGNIK

>member
-1 MKSDMEIQKNENI
+1 MKKEIERNNDI
-14 VPKYQE
+14 VPKYEE
-20 MESSFRKTLEI
+20 MESSFKKTLEI

-43 LDQLVP
+43 LYQLIP
-49 EKSQDQEKLS
+49 EKNQEKLF

-75 EKNEFSLHKFT
+75 EKNEFSLYKFT
-86 SVFNSLSHINTSV
+86 SVFNSLSHISTSV

-111 IYIGVKSED
+111 LYIGIKSDD

-135 LKGQFPGIELENK
+135 LKGQFPGIELQNK
-148 FENEIEDLL
+148 FGNEIEDLL
-157 NKPKGEFVS
+157 NKPRGEFVS
-166 AVTNIGNLIDEE
+166 TVTSIGNLVDEE
-178 NKNNEEFVQGLEKL
+178 NRNNEEFVQGLEKL
-192 IKTMQGQKYRA
+192 IKTMEGQKYRA
-203 VILAENRSN
+203 VILAENKSN
-212 DDLKKLR
+212 EDLKKLR
-219 AEYEEIYNN
+219 TGYEEIYNS
-228 LSPFSKIQIN
+228 LSPFSKMQIN

-245 NYSNSNSTSLSTGTT
+245 NYSNSSSTGISTGTT
-260 YSRNDSVTEGSSY
+260 YSKNDSVTEGNSY

-288 NLIEFAAASAGGI
+288 NLMEFAAASVSGIGAGAGI
-301 ASGAAI
+301 GSLFGPVGATI
-307 GAGIGALLGPA
+307 GAGIGLSL
-318 GSMVGGIV
+318 SM
-326 GMGVAGAGA
+326 GA
-335 GLVMATGA
+335 T
-343 IPTYTEGQSSTKGSS
+343 PTYTEGKTRTKGSS
-358 YTENSSKTYG
+358 YTETSSKTF
-368 ESKGETNTNT
+368 GETRGKTNTDT
-378 KTDTETIGNSLGSS
+378 KTDTETIGNSSGTS

-403 VSNLLDRI
+403 VSNLLNRI
-411 DTQLE
+411 DVQLE

-429 AAYFISEEPPVAE
+429 AAYFISEEPPIAE

-468 EDNAK
+468 EDNVK

-580 SGKSNTIYEILDQLD
+580 SGKSNAIYEMLDQLD
-595 IVGIKFMIIEPAK
+595 IVGVKFMIIEPAK
-608 GEYKNVFGNKNNVTV
+608 GEYKNVFGNRNNVTV
-623 LGTNPNFSELLRINP
+623 LGTNPNYSELLRINP
-638 FKFPKSVHVLEH
+638 FKFPKSIHVLEH

-678 AYEDCGWDLVE
+678 AYEDCGWDLAE

-713 ENSAYSEELKGNYI
+713 ENSAYSDELKGNYI

-739 GLNGQIFAS
+739 GLNGQIFVS

-758 ENVIIDLNRIG
+758 ENVIIDLSRIG

-929 LYNYTREYI
+929 KYNYIREPE

-956 TKVNQEITPNIEY
+956 TKVNREISADIEY
-969 IDNTLTKSKLS
+969 IDRTLTKSKLS
-980 TMQKIEVLELLNEY
+980 TMQKIEILELLDEY
-994 RKTEKLK
+994 RKTNRLR
-1001 IWENNNFEK
+1001 IWETNNFEK

-1018 IIDKNNLKK
+1018 IIDKSNLKK
-1027 LIITRSNFEDLNRE
+1027 LIITRNNFEDLNKE
-1041 LVGLIERNA
+1041 LVNLIERNI

-1070 LEGKDALEIYSVWRE
+1070 LESKEALEIYSVWRE
-1085 FVIKGGNVK
+1085 FVTGGNVK

>member
-203 VILAENRSN
+203 VILAENKSN

-219 AEYEEIYNN
+219 AGYEEIYNN

-358 YTENSSKTYG
+358 YTENFSKTYG

-514 KSVIGFPVVEH
+514 KSVIGFPVVEY

-580 SGKSNTIYEILDQLD
+580 SGKSNTIYEMLDQLD
-595 IVGIKFMIIEPAK
+595 IVGVKFMIIEPAK

-623 LGTNPNFSELLRINP
+623 LGTNPNYSELLRINP
-638 FKFPKSVHVLEH
+638 FKFPKSIHVLEH

-678 AYEDCGWDLVE
+678 AYEDCGWDLAE

-758 ENVIIDLNRIG
+758 ENVIIDLSRIG

-881 RLAGKAAALKDE
+881 RLVGKAAALKDE

-917 LCKINKFEGKEE
+917 LCKVNKFEGKEKQ
-929 LYNYTREYI
+929 YNYAREYT
-938 EKIDEYKL
+938 EKIDECKL

-980 TMQKIEVLELLNEY
+980 TIQKIEVLELLDEY

-1001 IWENNNFEK
+1001 IWENKNFEK
-1010 LSKIVTNL
+1010 LSKIITNL

-1041 LVGLIERNA
+1041 LVNLIERSV

-1085 FVIKGGNVK
+1085 FVVTGGNVK

>member
-49 EKSQDQEKLS
+49 EKSQEKLS
-59 KTVQN
+59 KTIQN

-86 SVFNSLSHINTSV
+86 SVFNSLSHISTSV

-111 IYIGVKSED
+111 LYIGIKSDD

-135 LKGQFPGIELENK
+135 LKGQFPGIELQNK
-148 FENEIEDLL
+148 FGNEIEDLL
-157 NKPKGEFVS
+157 NKPRGEFVS
-166 AVTNIGNLIDEE
+166 TVTSIGNLVDEQ
-178 NKNNEEFVQGLEKL
+178 NRSNEEFVQGLEKL
-192 IKTMQGQKYRA
+192 IKTMERQKYRA
-203 VILAENRSN
+203 VILAENKSN
-212 DDLKKLR
+212 EDLKKLR
-219 AEYEEIYNN
+219 TGYEEIYNS
-228 LSPFSKIQIN
+228 LSPFSKMQIN

-245 NYSNSNSTSLSTGTT
+245 NYSNSSSIGISTGTT
-260 YSRNDSVTEGSSY
+260 YSKNDSVTEGNSY

-288 NLIEFAAASAGGI
+288 NLMEFAAASVSGIGAGAGI
-301 ASGAAI
+301 GSLFGPVGATI
-307 GAGIGALLGPA
+307 GAGIGLSL
-318 GSMVGGIV
+318 SM
-326 GMGVAGAGA
+326 GA
-335 GLVMATGA
+335 T
-343 IPTYTEGQSSTKGSS
+343 PTYTEGKTRTKGSS

-378 KTDTETIGNSLGSS
+378 KTDTETIGNSSGSS

-457 GVEVSSINSWN
+457 GVEVSSINTWN
-468 EDNAK
+468 ENNAK
-473 EIIKNINNF
+473 EIIKYVNNF
-482 EHPSFRYND
+482 EHPSFKYNND
-491 NIFVKATSLISSK
+491 VLVKATSLISSK
-504 ELGIQMGLPK
+504 ELGVQMGLPK
-514 KSVIGFPVVEH
+514 KSVVGLPVVEH
-525 SSFAQEVITYNANED
+525 NLFGQEIITYNENGNNNTD
-540 NDRKSIT
+540 NIK
-547 IGKIFNMGKI
+547 IGKVFNMGKT
-557 TEKVMQLSKES
+557 TEKIIKLNKES
-568 MAMHTFITGSTG
+568 LAMHTFITGSTG
-580 SGKSNTIYEILDQLD
+580 SGKSNAIYEMLDQLD

-623 LGTNPNFSELLRINP
+623 LGTNPNYSELLRINP
-638 FKFPKSVHVLEH
+638 FKFPKSIHVLEH

-678 AYEDCGWDLVE
+678 AYEDCGWDLAE

-713 ENSAYSEELKGNYI
+713 ENSAYSDELKGNYI

-739 GLNGQIFAS
+739 GLNGQIFVS

-758 ENVIIDLNRIG
+758 ENVIIDLSRIG

-816 STEQNSESSNVSGKS
+816 STEQNLESSNVSGKS

-929 LYNYTREYI
+929 KYNYIREHE

-956 TKVNQEITPNIEY
+956 TKVNREISADIEY
-969 IDNTLTKSKLS
+969 IDRTLTKSKLS
-980 TMQKIEVLELLNEY
+980 TMQKIEILELLDEY
-994 RKTEKLK
+994 RKTNRLR
-1001 IWENNNFEK
+1001 IWETNNFEK

-1018 IIDKNNLKK
+1018 IIDKSNLKK
-1027 LIITRSNFEDLNRE
+1027 LIITRNNFEDLNKE
-1041 LVGLIERNA
+1041 LVNLIERNI

-1070 LEGKDALEIYSVWRE
+1070 LESKEALEIYSVWRE
-1085 FVIKGGNVK
+1085 FVTGGNVK

>member
-203 VILAENRSN
+203 VILAENKSN

-219 AEYEEIYNN
+219 AGYEEIYNN

-358 YTENSSKTYG
+358 YTENFSKTYG

-514 KSVIGFPVVEH
+514 KSVIGFPVVEY

-557 TEKVMQLSKES
+557 TEKVMQLSKKS

-580 SGKSNTIYEILDQLD
+580 SGKSNTIYEMLDQLD
-595 IVGIKFMIIEPAK
+595 IVGVKFMIIEPAK
-608 GEYKNVFGNKNNVTV
+608 GEYKNVFGNRNNVTV
-623 LGTNPNFSELLRINP
+623 LGTNPNYSELLRINP
-638 FKFPKSVHVLEH
+638 FKFPKSIHVLEH

-713 ENSAYSEELKGNYI
+713 ENSAYSDELKGNYI

-739 GLNGQIFAS
+739 GLNGQIFVS

-758 ENVIIDLNRIG
+758 ENVIIDLSRIG

-929 LYNYTREYI
+929 KYNYIREHE

-956 TKVNQEITPNIEY
+956 TKVNREISADIEY
-969 IDNTLTKSKLS
+969 IDRTLTKSKLS
-980 TMQKIEVLELLNEY
+980 TMQKIEILELLDEY
-994 RKTEKLK
+994 RKTNRLR
-1001 IWENNNFEK
+1001 IWETSNFEK

-1018 IIDKNNLKK
+1018 IIDKSNLKK
-1027 LIITRSNFEDLNRE
+1027 LIITRNNFEDLNKE
-1041 LVGLIERNA
+1041 LVNLIERNI

-1070 LEGKDALEIYSVWRE
+1070 LESKEALEIYSVWRE
-1085 FVIKGGNVK
+1085 FVTGGNVK

>member
-1 MKSDMEIQKNENI
+1 MKKEIERNNDI
-14 VPKYQE
+14 VPKYKE
-20 MESSFRKTLEI
+20 MESNFRKTLEI

-111 IYIGVKSED
+111 IYTGVKSED

-203 VILAENRSN
+203 VILAENKSN

-219 AEYEEIYNN
+219 AGYEEIYNN

-358 YTENSSKTYG
+358 YTENFSKTYG

-429 AAYFISEEPPVAE
+429 AAYFISEEPPIAE

-580 SGKSNTIYEILDQLD
+580 SGKSNTIYEMLDQLD
-595 IVGIKFMIIEPAK
+595 IVGVKFMIIEPAK
-608 GEYKNVFGNKNNVTV
+608 GEYKNVFGNRNNVTV
-623 LGTNPNFSELLRINP
+623 LGTNPNYSELLRINP
-638 FKFPKSVHVLEH
+638 FKFPKSIHVLEH

-758 ENVIIDLNRIG
+758 ENVIIDLSRIG

-780 LVMRLNEYRM
+780 LVMKLNEYRM

-917 LCKINKFEGKEE
+917 LCKVNKFEGKEE
-929 LYNYTREYI
+929 KYNYIREHE

-956 TKVNQEITPNIEY
+956 TKVNREISTDIEY
-969 IDNTLTKSKLS
+969 IDRTLTKSKLS
-980 TMQKIEVLELLNEY
+980 TMQKIEILELLDEY
-994 RKTEKLK
+994 RKTNRLR
-1001 IWENNNFEK
+1001 IWETNNFEK

-1018 IIDKNNLKK
+1018 IIDKSNLKK
-1027 LIITRSNFEDLNRE
+1027 LIITRNNFEDLNKE
-1041 LVGLIERNA
+1041 LVNLIERNI

-1070 LEGKDALEIYSVWRE
+1070 LESKEALEIYSVWRE
-1085 FVIKGGNVK
+1085 FVTGGNVK

>member
-1 MKSDMEIQKNENI
+1 MKNDMEIEKNNNI
-14 VPKYQE
+14 VPKYKE
-20 MESSFRKTLEI
+20 MELSFQKTLEI

-43 LDQLVP
+43 LYQLVP
-49 EKSQDQEKLS
+49 EHNQREISEV
-59 KTVQN
+59 VQS
-64 VRMYRITKMVY
+64 VRMYKVTKMVY

-86 SVFNSLSHINTSV
+86 SVYNSLSHISTSV

-203 VILAENRSN
+203 VILAENKSN

-219 AEYEEIYNN
+219 AGYEEIYNN

-245 NYSNSNSTSLSTGTT
+245 NYSNSNSISLSTGTT
-260 YSRNDSVTEGSSY
+260 YSRNDSVTKGSSY
-273 SENESTSEQKSVSKK
+273 SENESISEQKSVSKK

-307 GAGIGALLGPA
+307 GVGIGTLLGPA
-318 GSMVGGIV
+318 GSVVGGIV
-326 GMGVAGAGA
+326 GMGVTGAGA
-335 GLVMATGA
+335 GLAMAMGA

-368 ESKGETNTNT
+368 ESKGETDTNT
-378 KTDTETIGNSLGSS
+378 KTDTESIGNSSGSS

-473 EIIKNINNF
+473 KIIKNINNF
-482 EHPSFRYND
+482 EHPSFKYND

-514 KSVIGFPVVEH
+514 KSVIGFPVIEH
-525 SSFAQEVITYNANED
+525 SSFAQEVITYNGNED

-557 TEKVMQLSKES
+557 TEKVMKLSKES
-568 MAMHTFITGSTG
+568 LAMHTFITGSTG

-595 IVGIKFMIIEPAK
+595 TVGVKFMIIEPAK
-608 GEYKNVFGNKNNVTV
+608 GEYKNVFGNRNNVTV
-623 LGTNPNFSELLRINP
+623 LGTNPNYSELLKINP

-663 MYAAMPAVLKDAVLS
+663 MYAAMPAVLKDAVLC

-689 SVNRIS
+689 SVNKIS

-700 TFADLERELWTVI
+700 TFTDLEKELWTVI
-713 ENSAYSEELKGNYI
+713 KNSAYSDELKGNYI

-748 DEIDNKLLFD
+748 DEIDNKLLF
-758 ENVIIDLNRIG
+758 EKNVIIDLSRIG

-871 IMRLPDEVDR
+871 IMRLPDEIDR

-917 LCKINKFEGKEE
+917 LCKINRFEGKEE
-929 LYNYTREYI
+929 QYNYTREYT
-938 EKIDEYKL
+938 ENPDEYKL
-946 KQELLKLLLK
+946 KEEILKLLL
-956 TKVNQEITPNIEY
+956 TTRVNREILPDIEY
-969 IDNTLTKSKLS
+969 IDKTLVNSKLS
-980 TMQKIEVLELLNEY
+980 TIQKVEILELLDEY
-994 RKTEKLK
+994 KKTNKLK
-1001 IWENNNFEK
+1001 IWETNQYKK
-1010 LSKIVTNL
+1010 LSKIVTDL

-1027 LIITRSNFEDLNRE
+1027 LVDSKNNFEE
-1041 LVGLIERNA
+1041 LHMGLINLIENNV
-1050 KIEDNELKLAI
+1050 KIQDVELKLAI
-1061 SQSLMKEFS
+1061 AQSLMKEYS
-1070 LEGKDALEIYSVWRE
+1070 SEGKDALEIYSVWRK
-1085 FVIKGGNVK
+1085 FVVTGGNV

>member
-1 MKSDMEIQKNENI
+1 MKKEIERNNDI
-14 VPKYQE
+14 VPKYEE
-20 MESSFRKTLEI
+20 MESSFKKTLEI

-43 LDQLVP
+43 LYQLIP
-49 EKSQDQEKLS
+49 EKNQEKLF

-75 EKNEFSLHKFT
+75 EKNEFSLYKFT
-86 SVFNSLSHINTSV
+86 SVFNSLSHISTSV

-111 IYIGVKSED
+111 LYIGIKSDD

-135 LKGQFPGIELENK
+135 LKGQFPGIELQNK
-148 FENEIEDLL
+148 FGNEIEDLL
-157 NKPKGEFVS
+157 NKPRGEFVS
-166 AVTNIGNLIDEE
+166 TVTSIGNLVDEQ
-178 NKNNEEFVQGLEKL
+178 NRSNEEFVQGLEKL
-192 IKTMQGQKYRA
+192 IKTMEGQKYRA
-203 VILAENRSN
+203 VILAENKSN
-212 DDLKKLR
+212 EDLKKLR
-219 AEYEEIYNN
+219 TGYEEIYNS
-228 LSPFSKIQIN
+228 LSPFSKMQIN

-245 NYSNSNSTSLSTGTT
+245 NYSNSSSTGISTGMT
-260 YSRNDSVTEGSSY
+260 YSKNDSVTEGNSY

-288 NLIEFAAASAGGI
+288 NLMEFAAASVSGIGAGAGI
-301 ASGAAI
+301 GSLFGPVGATI
-307 GAGIGALLGPA
+307 GAGIGLSL
-318 GSMVGGIV
+318 SM
-326 GMGVAGAGA
+326 GA
-335 GLVMATGA
+335 T
-343 IPTYTEGQSSTKGSS
+343 PTYTEGKTRTKGSS
-358 YTENSSKTYG
+358 YTETSSKTF
-368 ESKGETNTNT
+368 GETRGKTNTDT
-378 KTDTETIGNSLGSS
+378 KTDTETIGNSSGTS
-392 QAITLNTENKI
+392 QAITLNTENKT
-403 VSNLLDRI
+403 VSNLLNRI
-411 DTQLE
+411 DVQLE

-595 IVGIKFMIIEPAK
+595 TVGVKFMIIEPAK

-623 LGTNPNFSELLRINP
+623 LGTNPNYSELLRINP
-638 FKFPKSVHVLEH
+638 FKFPKSIHVLEH

-758 ENVIIDLNRIG
+758 ENVIIDLSRIG

-929 LYNYTREYI
+929 KYNYIREHE

-956 TKVNQEITPNIEY
+956 TKVNREISADIEY
-969 IDNTLTKSKLS
+969 IDRTLTKSKLS
-980 TMQKIEVLELLNEY
+980 TMQKIEILELLDEY
-994 RKTEKLK
+994 RKTNRLR
-1001 IWENNNFEK
+1001 IWETSNFEK

-1018 IIDKNNLKK
+1018 IIDKSNLKK
-1027 LIITRSNFEDLNRE
+1027 LIITRNNFEDLNKE
-1041 LVGLIERNA
+1041 LVNLIERNI

-1070 LEGKDALEIYSVWRE
+1070 LESKEALEIYSVWRE
-1085 FVIKGGNVK
+1085 FVTGGNVK

>member
-49 EKSQDQEKLS
+49 EKSQEKLS
-59 KTVQN
+59 KTIQN

-86 SVFNSLSHINTSV
+86 SVFNSLSHISTSV

-111 IYIGVKSED
+111 LYIGIKSDD

-135 LKGQFPGIELENK
+135 LKGQFPGIELQNK
-148 FENEIEDLL
+148 FGNEIEDLL
-157 NKPKGEFVS
+157 NKPRGEFVS
-166 AVTNIGNLIDEE
+166 TVTSIGNLVDDQ
-178 NKNNEEFVQGLEKL
+178 NRSNEEFVQGLEKL
-192 IKTMQGQKYRA
+192 IKTMEGQKYRA
-203 VILAENRSN
+203 VILAENKSN
-212 DDLKKLR
+212 EDLKKLR
-219 AEYEEIYNN
+219 TGYEEIYNS
-228 LSPFSKIQIN
+228 LSPFSKMQIN

-245 NYSNSNSTSLSTGTT
+245 NYSNSSSTGISTGTT
-260 YSRNDSVTEGSSY
+260 YSKNDSVTEGNSY

-288 NLIEFAAASAGGI
+288 NLMEFAAASVSGIGAGAGI
-301 ASGAAI
+301 GSLFGPVGATI
-307 GAGIGALLGPA
+307 GAGIGLSL
-318 GSMVGGIV
+318 SM
-326 GMGVAGAGA
+326 GA
-335 GLVMATGA
+335 T
-343 IPTYTEGQSSTKGSS
+343 PTYTEGKTRTKGSS
-358 YTENSSKTYG
+358 YTETSSKTF
-368 ESKGETNTNT
+368 GETRGKTNTDT
-378 KTDTETIGNSLGSS
+378 KTDTETIGNSSGTS

-403 VSNLLDRI
+403 VSNLLNRI
-411 DTQLE
+411 DVQLK

-482 EHPSFRYND
+482 EHPSFKYND

-557 TEKVMQLSKES
+557 TEKVMKLSKES
-568 MAMHTFITGSTG
+568 LTMHTFVTGSTG

-595 IVGIKFMIIEPAK
+595 TVGVKFMIIEPAK
-608 GEYKNVFGNKNNVTV
+608 GEYKNVFGNRNNVTV
-623 LGTNPNFSELLRINP
+623 LGTNPNYSELLRINP
-638 FKFPKSVHVLEH
+638 FKFPKSIHVLEH

-678 AYEDCGWDLVE
+678 AYEDCGWDLAE

-713 ENSAYSEELKGNYI
+713 ENSAYSDELKGNYI

-758 ENVIIDLNRIG
+758 ENVIIDLSRIG

-871 IMRLPDEVDR
+871 IMKLPDEVDR

-929 LYNYTREYI
+929 KYNYIREHE

-956 TKVNQEITPNIEY
+956 TKVNREISTDIEY
-969 IDNTLTKSKLS
+969 IDRTLTKSKLS
-980 TMQKIEVLELLNEY
+980 TMQKIEILELLDEY
-994 RKTEKLK
+994 RKTNRLR
-1001 IWENNNFEK
+1001 IWETSNFEK

-1018 IIDKNNLKK
+1018 IIDKSNLKK
-1027 LIITRSNFEDLNRE
+1027 LIITRNNFEDLNKE
-1041 LVGLIERNA
+1041 LVNLIERNI

-1070 LEGKDALEIYSVWRE
+1070 LESKEALEIYSVWRE
-1085 FVIKGGNVK
+1085 FVTGGNVK

>member
-1 MKSDMEIQKNENI
+1 MKKEIEKNNDI
-14 VPKYQE
+14 VPKYKE
-20 MESSFRKTLEI
+20 MESNFKKTLEI

-43 LDQLVP
+43 LYQLIP
-49 EKSQDQEKLS
+49 EKNQKKLF

-86 SVFNSLSHINTSV
+86 SVFNSLSHISTSV

-104 SNGLETE
+104 SNGFETE
-111 IYIGVKSED
+111 LYIGIKSDD

-125 SSTGKLLFNI
+125 TSTGKLLFNI
-135 LKGQFPGIELENK
+135 LKGQFPGIELQNK
-148 FENEIEDLL
+148 FGNEIEDLL
-157 NKPKGEFVS
+157 NKPRGEFVS
-166 AVTNIGNLIDEE
+166 AVTSIGNLVDEQ
-178 NKNNEEFVQGLEKL
+178 NRSNEEFVQGLEKL
-192 IKTMQGQKYRA
+192 IKTMEGQKYRA
-203 VILAENRSN
+203 VILAENKSN
-212 DDLKKLR
+212 EDLKKLR
-219 AEYEEIYNN
+219 TGYEEIYNS
-228 LSPFSKIQIN
+228 LSPFSKMQIN

-245 NYSNSNSTSLSTGTT
+245 NYSNSSSTGISTGTT
-260 YSRNDSVTEGSSY
+260 YSKNDSVTEGNSY

-288 NLIEFAAASAGGI
+288 NLMEFAAASVSGIGAGAGI
-301 ASGAAI
+301 GSLFGPVGATI
-307 GAGIGALLGPA
+307 GAGIGLSL
-318 GSMVGGIV
+318 SM
-326 GMGVAGAGA
+326 GA
-335 GLVMATGA
+335 T
-343 IPTYTEGQSSTKGSS
+343 PTYTEGKTRTKGSS
-358 YTENSSKTYG
+358 YTETSSKTF
-368 ESKGETNTNT
+368 GETRGKTNTDT
-378 KTDTETIGNSLGSS
+378 KTDTETIGNSSGTS
-392 QAITLNTENKI
+392 QAITLNTENKT
-403 VSNLLDRI
+403 VSNLLNRI
-411 DTQLE
+411 DVQLE

-608 GEYKNVFGNKNNVTV
+608 GEYKNVFGNRNNVTV
-623 LGTNPNFSELLRINP
+623 LGTNPNYSELLRINP
-638 FKFPKSVHVLEH
+638 FKFPKSIHVLEH

-695 DELFP
+695 DGLFP
-700 TFADLERELWTVI
+700 TFADLEKELWTVI

-758 ENVIIDLNRIG
+758 ENVIIDLSRIG

-790 SEATEMN
+790 SEAKEMN

-881 RLAGKAAALKDE
+881 RLVGKAAALKDE

-917 LCKINKFEGKEE
+917 LCKVNKFEGKEKQ
-929 LYNYTREYI
+929 YNYAREYA
-938 EKIDEYKL
+938 EKIDECKL

-980 TMQKIEVLELLNEY
+980 TIQKIEVLELLDEY

-1001 IWENNNFEK
+1001 IWENKNFEK
-1010 LSKIVTNL
+1010 LSKIITNL

-1041 LVGLIERNA
+1041 LVNLIERSV

-1085 FVIKGGNVK
+1085 FVVTGGNVK

>member
-111 IYIGVKSED
+111 IYTGVKSED

-203 VILAENRSN
+203 VILAENKSN

-219 AEYEEIYNN
+219 AGYEEIYNN

-358 YTENSSKTYG
+358 YTENFSKTYG

-514 KSVIGFPVVEH
+514 KSVIGFPVVEY

-557 TEKVMQLSKES
+557 TEKVMQLSKKS

-595 IVGIKFMIIEPAK
+595 TVGVKFMIIEPAK

-623 LGTNPNFSELLRINP
+623 LGTNPNYSELLRINP
-638 FKFPKSVHVLEH
+638 FKFPKSIHVLEH

-678 AYEDCGWDLVE
+678 AYEDCGWDLAE

-758 ENVIIDLNRIG
+758 ENVIIDLSRIG

-780 LVMRLNEYRM
+780 LVMKLNEYRM

>member
-49 EKSQDQEKLS
+49 EKSQEKLS
-59 KTVQN
+59 KTIQN

-86 SVFNSLSHINTSV
+86 SVFNSLSHISTSV

-111 IYIGVKSED
+111 LYIGIKSDD

-135 LKGQFPGIELENK
+135 LKGQFPGIELQNK
-148 FENEIEDLL
+148 FGNEIEDLL
-157 NKPKGEFVS
+157 NKPRGEFVS
-166 AVTNIGNLIDEE
+166 TVTSIGNLVDEQ
-178 NKNNEEFVQGLEKL
+178 NRSNEEFVQGLEKL
-192 IKTMQGQKYRA
+192 IKTMEGQKYRA
-203 VILAENRSN
+203 VILAENKSN
-212 DDLKKLR
+212 EDLKKLR
-219 AEYEEIYNN
+219 TGYEEIYNS
-228 LSPFSKIQIN
+228 LSPFSKMQIN

-245 NYSNSNSTSLSTGTT
+245 NYSNSSSIGISTGTT
-260 YSRNDSVTEGSSY
+260 YSKNDSVTEGNSY

-288 NLIEFAAASAGGI
+288 NLMEFAAASVSGIGAGAGI
-301 ASGAAI
+301 GSLFGPVGATI
-307 GAGIGALLGPA
+307 GAGIGLSL
-318 GSMVGGIV
+318 SM
-326 GMGVAGAGA
+326 GA
-335 GLVMATGA
+335 T
-343 IPTYTEGQSSTKGSS
+343 PTYTEGKTRTKGSS

-457 GVEVSSINSWN
+457 GVEVSSINTWN
-468 EDNAK
+468 ENNAK
-473 EIIKNINNF
+473 EIIKYVNNF
-482 EHPSFRYND
+482 EHPSFKYNND
-491 NIFVKATSLISSK
+491 VLVKATSLISSK
-504 ELGIQMGLPK
+504 ELGVQMGLPK
-514 KSVIGFPVVEH
+514 KSVVGLPVVEH
-525 SSFAQEVITYNANED
+525 NLFGQEIITYNENGNNNTD
-540 NDRKSIT
+540 NIK
-547 IGKIFNMGKI
+547 IGKVFNMGKT
-557 TEKVMQLSKES
+557 TEKIIKLNKES
-568 MAMHTFITGSTG
+568 LAMHTFITGSTG
-580 SGKSNTIYEILDQLD
+580 SGKSNAIYEMLDQLD

-623 LGTNPNFSELLRINP
+623 LGTNPNYSELLRINP
-638 FKFPKSVHVLEH
+638 FKFPKSIHVLEH

-713 ENSAYSEELKGNYI
+713 ENSAYSDELKGNYI

-748 DEIDNKLLFD
+748 DEIDNKILFD
-758 ENVIIDLNRIG
+758 ANVIIDLSRIG

-780 LVMRLNEYRM
+780 LVMRLNEYRI
-790 SEATEMN
+790 SGATEMN

-917 LCKINKFEGKEE
+917 LCKVNKFEGKEE
-929 LYNYTREYI
+929 KYNYIREHE

-956 TKVNQEITPNIEY
+956 TKVNREISTDIEY
-969 IDNTLTKSKLS
+969 IDRTLTKSKLS
-980 TMQKIEVLELLNEY
+980 TMQKIEILELLDEY
-994 RKTEKLK
+994 RKTNRLR
-1001 IWENNNFEK
+1001 IWETNNFEK

-1018 IIDKNNLKK
+1018 IIDKSNLKK
-1027 LIITRSNFEDLNRE
+1027 LIITRNNFEDLNKE
-1041 LVGLIERNA
+1041 LVNLIERNI

-1070 LEGKDALEIYSVWRE
+1070 LESKEALEIYSVWRE
-1085 FVIKGGNVK
+1085 FVTGGNVK

>member
-1 MKSDMEIQKNENI
+1 MKKEIERNNDI
-14 VPKYQE
+14 VPKYKE
-20 MESSFRKTLEI
+20 MESNFRKTLEI
-31 IDDAILKNYVTN
+31 VDDAILKNYVTN
-43 LDQLVP
+43 LYQLVP
-49 EKSQDQEKLS
+49 EQNQGKISEI
-59 KTVQN
+59 VQN
-64 VRMYRITKMVY
+64 VRMYRVTKMVY

-86 SVFNSLSHINTSV
+86 SVFNSLSHISTSV

-111 IYIGVKSED
+111 LYVGIKSDD

-125 SSTGKLLFNI
+125 TSTGKLLFNI
-135 LKGQFPGIELENK
+135 LKGQFPGIELQNK
-148 FENEIEDLL
+148 FGNEIEDLL
-157 NKPKGEFVS
+157 NKPRGEFVS
-166 AVTNIGNLIDEE
+166 AVTSIGNLVDEE
-178 NKNNEEFVQGLEKL
+178 NRNNEEFVQGLEKL
-192 IKTMQGQKYRA
+192 IKTMEGQKYRA
-203 VILAENRSN
+203 VILAENKSN
-212 DDLKKLR
+212 EDLKKLR
-219 AEYEEIYNN
+219 TGHEEIYNS
-228 LSPFSKIQIN
+228 LSPFSKMQIN

-245 NYSNSNSTSLSTGTT
+245 NYSNSSSIGISTGTT
-260 YSRNDSVTEGSSY
+260 YSKNDSVTEGNSY
-273 SENESTSEQKSVSKK
+273 SENESISEQKSVSKK
-288 NLIEFAAASAGGI
+288 NLMEFAATSVSGIGAGAGI
-301 ASGAAI
+301 GSLFGPVGAAI
-307 GAGIGALLGPA
+307 GAGIGLSL
-318 GSMVGGIV
+318 SM
-326 GMGVAGAGA
+326 GA
-335 GLVMATGA
+335 T
-343 IPTYTEGQSSTKGSS
+343 PTYTEGKTRTKGSG
-358 YTENSSKTYG
+358 YTETSSKTF
-368 ESKGETNTNT
+368 GETRGKTNTDT
-378 KTDTETIGNSLGSS
+378 KTDTETIGNSSGTS

-403 VSNLLDRI
+403 VSNLLNRI
-411 DTQLE
+411 DVQLE

-429 AAYFISEEPPVAE
+429 AAYFISEEPPIAE

-580 SGKSNTIYEILDQLD
+580 SGKSNTIYEMLDQLD
-595 IVGIKFMIIEPAK
+595 IVGVKFMIIEPAK
-608 GEYKNVFGNKNNVTV
+608 GEYKNVFGNRNNVTV
-623 LGTNPNFSELLRINP
+623 LGTNPNYSELLRINP
-638 FKFPKSVHVLEH
+638 FKFPKSIHVLEH

-758 ENVIIDLNRIG
+758 ENVIIDLSRIG

-780 LVMRLNEYRM
+780 LVMKLNEYRM

-917 LCKINKFEGKEE
+917 LCKVNKFEGKEE
-929 LYNYTREYI
+929 KYNYIREHE

-956 TKVNQEITPNIEY
+956 TKVNREISTDIEY
-969 IDNTLTKSKLS
+969 IDRTLTKSKLS
-980 TMQKIEVLELLNEY
+980 TMQKIEILELLDEY
-994 RKTEKLK
+994 RKTNRLR
-1001 IWENNNFEK
+1001 IWETNNFEK

-1018 IIDKNNLKK
+1018 IIDKSNLKK
-1027 LIITRSNFEDLNRE
+1027 LIITRNNFEDLNKE
-1041 LVGLIERNA
+1041 LVNLIERNI

-1070 LEGKDALEIYSVWRE
+1070 LESKEALEIYSVWRE
-1085 FVIKGGNVK
+1085 FVTGGNVK

>member
-1 MKSDMEIQKNENI
+1 MKKEIERNNDI
-14 VPKYQE
+14 VPKYKE
-20 MESSFRKTLEI
+20 MESNFKKTLEI

-43 LDQLVP
+43 LYQLIP
-49 EKSQDQEKLS
+49 EKNQKKLF

-86 SVFNSLSHINTSV
+86 SVFNSLSHISTSV

-111 IYIGVKSED
+111 LYIGIKSDD

-135 LKGQFPGIELENK
+135 LKGQFPGIELQNK

-157 NKPKGEFVS
+157 NKPRGEFVS
-166 AVTNIGNLIDEE
+166 AVTSIGNLVDEE
-178 NKNNEEFVQGLEKL
+178 NGNNEEFVQGLEKL
-192 IKTMQGQKYRA
+192 IKTMEGQKYRA
-203 VILAENRSN
+203 VILAENKSN
-212 DDLKKLR
+212 NDLKKLR
-219 AEYEEIYNN
+219 IGYEEIYNS
-228 LSPFSKIQIN
+228 LSPFSKMQIN

-245 NYSNSNSTSLSTGTT
+245 NYSNSSSVGISTGTT
-260 YSRNDSVTEGSSY
+260 YSKNDSVTEGNSY

-288 NLIEFAAASAGGI
+288 NLMEFAAASVSGIGAGAGI
-301 ASGAAI
+301 GSLFGPVGATI
-307 GAGIGALLGPA
+307 GAGIGLSL
-318 GSMVGGIV
+318 SM
-326 GMGVAGAGA
+326 GA
-335 GLVMATGA
+335 T
-343 IPTYTEGQSSTKGSS
+343 PTYTEGKTRTKGSS
-358 YTENSSKTYG
+358 YTETSSKTFG
-368 ESKGETNTNT
+368 ETRGETNANT
-378 KTDTETIGNSLGSS
+378 KTDTETIGNSSGSS

-457 GVEVSSINSWN
+457 GVEVSSINTWN
-468 EDNAK
+468 ENNAK
-473 EIIKNINNF
+473 EIIKYINNF
-482 EHPSFRYND
+482 EHPSFKYNND
-491 NIFVKATSLISSK
+491 VFVKATSLISSK

-514 KSVIGFPVVEH
+514 KSVVGLPVVEH
-525 SSFAQEVITYNANED
+525 NSFGQEIITYNESENNNTD
-540 NDRKSIT
+540 SIK
-547 IGKIFNMGKI
+547 IGKVFNMGK
-557 TEKVMQLSKES
+557 TTKKVMKLDKES
-568 MAMHTFITGSTG
+568 LAMHTFITGSTG

-623 LGTNPNFSELLRINP
+623 LGTNPNYSELLRINP

-700 TFADLERELWTVI
+700 TFADLEKELWTVI

-739 GLNGQIFAS
+739 GLNGQIFTS

-758 ENVIIDLNRIG
+758 ENVIIDLSRIG

-917 LCKINKFEGKEE
+917 LCKVNKFEGKEE
-929 LYNYTREYI
+929 LYNYTREYT
-938 EKIDEYKL
+938 EKIDECKL

-980 TMQKIEVLELLNEY
+980 TIQKIEVLELLDEY
-994 RKTEKLK
+994 RKTGKLK
-1001 IWENNNFEK
+1001 IWENKNFEK
-1010 LSKIVTNL
+1010 LSKMVTNL
-1018 IIDKNNLKK
+1018 IVDKNNLKK

-1041 LVGLIERNA
+1041 LVNLIERSV

-1085 FVIKGGNVK
+1085 FVVKGGNVK

>member
-111 IYIGVKSED
+111 IYTGVKSED

-203 VILAENRSN
+203 VILAENKSN

-219 AEYEEIYNN
+219 AGYEEIYNN

-358 YTENSSKTYG
+358 YTENFSKTYG

-514 KSVIGFPVVEH
+514 KSVIGFPVVEY

-557 TEKVMQLSKES
+557 TEKVMQLSKKS

-595 IVGIKFMIIEPAK
+595 TVGVKFMIIEPAK

-623 LGTNPNFSELLRINP
+623 LGTNPNYSELLRINP
-638 FKFPKSVHVLEH
+638 FKFPKSIHVLEH

-678 AYEDCGWDLVE
+678 A
-689 SVNRIS
+689 
-695 DELFP
+695 
-700 TFADLERELWTVI
+700 
-713 ENSAYSEELKGNYI
+713 
-727 GSLVTRIKSLTN
+727 
-739 GLNGQIFAS
+739 
-748 DEIDNKLLFD
+748 
-758 ENVIIDLNRIG
+758 
-769 SLETKSLIMGI
+769 
-780 LVMRLNEYRM
+780 
-790 SEATEMN
+790 
-797 SKLKHVTVLEEA
+797 
-809 HNILKRV
+809 
-816 STEQNSESSNVSGKS
+816 
-831 VEMLS
+831 
-836 NAIAE
+836 
-841 MRTYGEGFIIAD
+841 
-853 QSPNAVDVSA
+853 
-863 IRNTNTKI
+863 
-871 IMRLPDEVDR
+871 
-881 RLAGKAAALKDE
+881 
-893 QLDEIA
+893 
-899 KLPKG
+899 
-904 VAVVYQNDWIEPV
+904 
-917 LCKINKFEGKEE
+917 
-929 LYNYTREYI
+929 
-938 EKIDEYKL
+938 
-946 KQELLKLLLK
+946 
-956 TKVNQEITPNIEY
+956 
-969 IDNTLTKSKLS
+969 
-980 TMQKIEVLELLNEY
+980 
-994 RKTEKLK
+994 
-1001 IWENNNFEK
+1001 
-1010 LSKIVTNL
+1010 
-1018 IIDKNNLKK
+1018 
-1027 LIITRSNFEDLNRE
+1027 
-1041 LVGLIERNA
+1041 
-1050 KIEDNELKLAI
+1050 
-1061 SQSLMKEFS
+1061 
-1070 LEGKDALEIYSVWRE
+1070 
-1085 FVIKGGNVK
+1085 

>member
-49 EKSQDQEKLS
+49 EKSQEKLS
-59 KTVQN
+59 KTIQN

-86 SVFNSLSHINTSV
+86 SVFNSLSHISTSV

-111 IYIGVKSED
+111 LYIGIKSDD

-135 LKGQFPGIELENK
+135 LKGQFPGIELQNK
-148 FENEIEDLL
+148 FGNEIEDLL
-157 NKPKGEFVS
+157 NKPRGEFVS
-166 AVTNIGNLIDEE
+166 TVTSIGNLVDEQ
-178 NKNNEEFVQGLEKL
+178 NRSNEEFVQGLEKL
-192 IKTMQGQKYRA
+192 IKTMERQKYRA
-203 VILAENRSN
+203 VILAENKSN
-212 DDLKKLR
+212 EDLKKLR
-219 AEYEEIYNN
+219 TGYEEIYNS
-228 LSPFSKIQIN
+228 LSPFSKMQIN

-245 NYSNSNSTSLSTGTT
+245 NYSNSSSIGISTGTT
-260 YSRNDSVTEGSSY
+260 YSKNDSVTEGNSY

-288 NLIEFAAASAGGI
+288 NLMEFAAASVSGIGAGAGI
-301 ASGAAI
+301 GSLFGPVGATI
-307 GAGIGALLGPA
+307 GAGIGLSL
-318 GSMVGGIV
+318 SM
-326 GMGVAGAGA
+326 GA
-335 GLVMATGA
+335 T
-343 IPTYTEGQSSTKGSS
+343 PTYTEGKTRTKGSS

-378 KTDTETIGNSLGSS
+378 KTDTETIGNSSGSS

-457 GVEVSSINSWN
+457 GVEVSSINTWN
-468 EDNAK
+468 ENNAK
-473 EIIKNINNF
+473 EIIKYVNNF
-482 EHPSFRYND
+482 EHPSFKYNND
-491 NIFVKATSLISSK
+491 VLVKATSLISSK
-504 ELGIQMGLPK
+504 ELGVQMGLPK
-514 KSVIGFPVVEH
+514 KSVVGLPVVEH
-525 SSFAQEVITYNANED
+525 NLFGQEIITYNENGNNNTD
-540 NDRKSIT
+540 NIK
-547 IGKIFNMGKI
+547 IGKVFNMGKT
-557 TEKVMQLSKES
+557 TEKIIKLNKES
-568 MAMHTFITGSTG
+568 LAMHTFITGSTG
-580 SGKSNTIYEILDQLD
+580 SGKSNAIYEMLDQLD

-623 LGTNPNFSELLRINP
+623 LGTNPNYSELLRINP
-638 FKFPKSVHVLEH
+638 FKFPKSIHVLEH

-678 AYEDCGWDLVE
+678 AYEDCGWDLAE

-713 ENSAYSEELKGNYI
+713 ENSAYSDELKGNYI

-739 GLNGQIFAS
+739 GLNGQIFVS

-758 ENVIIDLNRIG
+758 ENVIIDLSRIG

-790 SEATEMN
+790 SDATEMN

-816 STEQNSESSNVSGKS
+816 STEQNLESSNVSGKS

-929 LYNYTREYI
+929 KYNYIREHE

-956 TKVNQEITPNIEY
+956 TKVNREISADIEY
-969 IDNTLTKSKLS
+969 IDRTLTKSKLS
-980 TMQKIEVLELLNEY
+980 TMQKIEILELLDEY
-994 RKTEKLK
+994 RKTNRLR
-1001 IWENNNFEK
+1001 IWETNNFEK

-1018 IIDKNNLKK
+1018 IIDKSNLKK
-1027 LIITRSNFEDLNRE
+1027 LIITRNNFEDLNKE
-1041 LVGLIERNA
+1041 LVNLIERNI

-1070 LEGKDALEIYSVWRE
+1070 LESKEALEIYSVWRE
-1085 FVIKGGNVK
+1085 FVTGGNVK

>member
-1 MKSDMEIQKNENI
+1 MKKEIERNNDI
-14 VPKYQE
+14 VPKYEE
-20 MESSFRKTLEI
+20 MESSFKKTLEI

-43 LDQLVP
+43 LYQLIP
-49 EKSQDQEKLS
+49 EKNQEKLF

-75 EKNEFSLHKFT
+75 EKNEFSLYKFT
-86 SVFNSLSHINTSV
+86 SVFNSLSHISTSV

-111 IYIGVKSED
+111 LYIGIKSDD

-135 LKGQFPGIELENK
+135 LKGQFPGIELQNK
-148 FENEIEDLL
+148 FGNEIEDLL
-157 NKPKGEFVS
+157 NKPRGEFVS
-166 AVTNIGNLIDEE
+166 TVTSIGNLVDEQ
-178 NKNNEEFVQGLEKL
+178 NRSNEEFVQGLEKL
-192 IKTMQGQKYRA
+192 IKTMERQKYRA
-203 VILAENRSN
+203 VILAENKSN
-212 DDLKKLR
+212 EDLKKLR
-219 AEYEEIYNN
+219 AGYEEIYNS
-228 LSPFSKIQIN
+228 LSPFSKMQIN

-245 NYSNSNSTSLSTGTT
+245 NYSNSSSIGISTGTT
-260 YSRNDSVTEGSSY
+260 YSKNDSVTEGNSY

-288 NLIEFAAASAGGI
+288 NLMEFAAASVSGIGAGAGI
-301 ASGAAI
+301 GSLFGPVGATI
-307 GAGIGALLGPA
+307 GAGIGLSL
-318 GSMVGGIV
+318 SM
-326 GMGVAGAGA
+326 GA
-335 GLVMATGA
+335 T
-343 IPTYTEGQSSTKGSS
+343 PTYTEGKTRTKGSS
-358 YTENSSKTYG
+358 YTETSSKTF
-368 ESKGETNTNT
+368 GETRGKTNTDT
-378 KTDTETIGNSLGSS
+378 KTDTETIGNSSGTS

-403 VSNLLDRI
+403 VSNLLNRI
-411 DTQLE
+411 DVQLE

-595 IVGIKFMIIEPAK
+595 TVGVKFMIIEPAK

-678 AYEDCGWDLVE
+678 AYEDCGWDLAE

-713 ENSAYSEELKGNYI
+713 ENSAYSDELKGNYI

-739 GLNGQIFAS
+739 GLNGQIFVS

-758 ENVIIDLNRIG
+758 ENVIIDLSRIG

-917 LCKINKFEGKEE
+917 LCKVNKFEGKEE
-929 LYNYTREYI
+929 KYNYIREHE

-956 TKVNQEITPNIEY
+956 TKVNREISTDIEY
-969 IDNTLTKSKLS
+969 IDRTLTKSKLS
-980 TMQKIEVLELLNEY
+980 TMQKIEILELLDEY
-994 RKTEKLK
+994 RKTNRLR
-1001 IWENNNFEK
+1001 IWETNNFEK

-1018 IIDKNNLKK
+1018 IIDKSNLKK
-1027 LIITRSNFEDLNRE
+1027 LIITRNNFEDLNKE
-1041 LVGLIERNA
+1041 LVNLIERNI

-1070 LEGKDALEIYSVWRE
+1070 LESKEALEIYSVWRE
-1085 FVIKGGNVK
+1085 FVTGGNVK

>member
-49 EKSQDQEKLS
+49 EKSQEKLS
-59 KTVQN
+59 KTIQN

-86 SVFNSLSHINTSV
+86 SVFNSLSHISTSV

-111 IYIGVKSED
+111 LYIGIKSDD

-135 LKGQFPGIELENK
+135 LKGQFPGIELQNK
-148 FENEIEDLL
+148 FGNEIEDLL
-157 NKPKGEFVS
+157 NKPRGEFVS
-166 AVTNIGNLIDEE
+166 TVTSIGNLVDEQ
-178 NKNNEEFVQGLEKL
+178 NRSNEEFVQGLEKL
-192 IKTMQGQKYRA
+192 IKTMEGQKYRA
-203 VILAENRSN
+203 VILAENKSN
-212 DDLKKLR
+212 EDLKKLR
-219 AEYEEIYNN
+219 TGYEEIYNS
-228 LSPFSKIQIN
+228 LSPFSKMQIN

-245 NYSNSNSTSLSTGTT
+245 NYSNSSSIGISTGTT
-260 YSRNDSVTEGSSY
+260 YSKNDSVTEGNSY

-288 NLIEFAAASAGGI
+288 NLMEFAAASVSGIGAGAGI
-301 ASGAAI
+301 GSLFGPVGATI
-307 GAGIGALLGPA
+307 GAGIGLSL
-318 GSMVGGIV
+318 SM
-326 GMGVAGAGA
+326 GA
-335 GLVMATGA
+335 T
-343 IPTYTEGQSSTKGSS
+343 PTYTEGKTRTKGSS

-378 KTDTETIGNSLGSS
+378 KTDTETIGNSSGSS

-457 GVEVSSINSWN
+457 GVEVSSINTWN
-468 EDNAK
+468 ENNAK
-473 EIIKNINNF
+473 EIIKYVNNF
-482 EHPSFRYND
+482 EHPSFKYNND
-491 NIFVKATSLISSK
+491 VLVKATSLISSK
-504 ELGIQMGLPK
+504 ELGVQMGLPK
-514 KSVIGFPVVEH
+514 KSVVGLPVVEH
-525 SSFAQEVITYNANED
+525 NLFGQEIITYNENGNNNTD
-540 NDRKSIT
+540 NIK
-547 IGKIFNMGKI
+547 IGKVFNMGKT
-557 TEKVMQLSKES
+557 TEKIIKLNKES
-568 MAMHTFITGSTG
+568 LAMHTFITGSTG
-580 SGKSNTIYEILDQLD
+580 SGKSNAIYEMLDQLD

-623 LGTNPNFSELLRINP
+623 LGTNPNYSELLRINP
-638 FKFPKSVHVLEH
+638 FKFPKSIHVLEH

-678 AYEDCGWDLVE
+678 AYEDCGWDLAE

-713 ENSAYSEELKGNYI
+713 ENSAYSDELKGNYI

-739 GLNGQIFAS
+739 GLNGQIFVS

-758 ENVIIDLNRIG
+758 ENVIIDLSRIG

-816 STEQNSESSNVSGKS
+816 STERNSESSNVSGKS

-893 QLDEIA
+893 QLDEIS

-929 LYNYTREYI
+929 RYNYIREHE

-946 KQELLKLLLK
+946 KKELLKLLLK
-956 TKVNQEITPNIEY
+956 TKVNREISADIEY
-969 IDNTLTKSKLS
+969 IEKTLTKSKLS
-980 TMQKIEVLELLNEY
+980 TMQKIEILELLDEY
-994 RKTEKLK
+994 RKTNRLR
-1001 IWENNNFEK
+1001 IWETSNFEK

-1018 IIDKNNLKK
+1018 IIDKSNLKK
-1027 LIITRSNFEDLNRE
+1027 LIITRNNFEDLNKE
-1041 LVGLIERNA
+1041 LVNLIERNI

-1070 LEGKDALEIYSVWRE
+1070 LESKEALEIYSVWRE
-1085 FVIKGGNVK
+1085 FVAGGNVK

>member
-49 EKSQDQEKLS
+49 EKSQEKLS
-59 KTVQN
+59 KTIQN

-86 SVFNSLSHINTSV
+86 SVFNSLSHISTSV

-111 IYIGVKSED
+111 LYIGIKSDD

-135 LKGQFPGIELENK
+135 LKGQFPGIELQNK
-148 FENEIEDLL
+148 FGNEIEDLL
-157 NKPKGEFVS
+157 NKPRGEFVS
-166 AVTNIGNLIDEE
+166 TVTSIGNLVDEQ
-178 NKNNEEFVQGLEKL
+178 NRSNEEFVQGLEKL
-192 IKTMQGQKYRA
+192 IKTMEGQKYRA
-203 VILAENRSN
+203 VILAENKSN
-212 DDLKKLR
+212 EDLKKLR
-219 AEYEEIYNN
+219 TGYEEIYNS
-228 LSPFSKIQIN
+228 LSPFSKMQIN

-245 NYSNSNSTSLSTGTT
+245 NYSNSSSTGISTGTT
-260 YSRNDSVTEGSSY
+260 YSKNDSVTEGNSY

-288 NLIEFAAASAGGI
+288 NLMEFAAASVSGIGAGAGI
-301 ASGAAI
+301 GSLFGPVGAAI
-307 GAGIGALLGPA
+307 GAGIGLSL
-318 GSMVGGIV
+318 SM
-326 GMGVAGAGA
+326 GA
-335 GLVMATGA
+335 M
-343 IPTYTEGQSSTKGSS
+343 PTYTEGKTRTKGSS

-378 KTDTETIGNSLGSS
+378 KTDTETIGNSSGSS

-429 AAYFISEEPPVAE
+429 AAYFISEEPPIAE

-457 GVEVSSINSWN
+457 GVEVSSINTWN
-468 EDNAK
+468 ENNAK
-473 EIIKNINNF
+473 EIIKYINNF
-482 EHPSFRYND
+482 EHPSFKYNND
-491 NIFVKATSLISSK
+491 VFVKATSLISSK

-547 IGKIFNMGKI
+547 VGKIFNMGKI

-595 IVGIKFMIIEPAK
+595 TVGVKFMIVEPAK
-608 GEYKNVFGNKNNVTV
+608 GEYKNVFGNRNNVTV
-623 LGTNPNFSELLRINP
+623 LGTNPNYSELLRINP
-638 FKFPKSVHVLEH
+638 FKFPKSIHVLEH

-739 GLNGQIFAS
+739 GLNGQIFTS

-758 ENVIIDLNRIG
+758 ENVIIDLSRIG

-871 IMRLPDEVDR
+871 IMRLPDEIDR
-881 RLAGKAAALKDE
+881 RLVGKAAALKDE

-929 LYNYTREYI
+929 KYNYTQEYT
-938 EKIDEYKL
+938 EKIDECKL

-980 TMQKIEVLELLNEY
+980 TIQKIEVLELLDEY
-994 RKTEKLK
+994 RKTGKLK
-1001 IWENNNFEK
+1001 IWENKNFEK
-1010 LSKIVTNL
+1010 LSKMVTNL
-1018 IIDKNNLKK
+1018 IVDKNNLKK

-1041 LVGLIERNA
+1041 LVNLIERSV

-1085 FVIKGGNVK
+1085 FVVKGGNVK

>member
-1 MKSDMEIQKNENI
+1 MKKEIERNNDI
-14 VPKYQE
+14 VPKYKE
-20 MESSFRKTLEI
+20 MESNFKKTLEI

-43 LDQLVP
+43 LYQLIP
-49 EKSQDQEKLS
+49 EKNQKKLF

-86 SVFNSLSHINTSV
+86 SVFNSLSHISTSV

-111 IYIGVKSED
+111 LYIGIKSDD

-135 LKGQFPGIELENK
+135 LKGQFPGIELQNK

-157 NKPKGEFVS
+157 NKPRGEFVS
-166 AVTNIGNLIDEE
+166 AVTSIGNLVDEE
-178 NKNNEEFVQGLEKL
+178 NGNNEEFVQGLEKL
-192 IKTMQGQKYRA
+192 IKTMEGQKYRA
-203 VILAENRSN
+203 VILAENKSN
-212 DDLKKLR
+212 NDLKKLR
-219 AEYEEIYNN
+219 IGYEEIYNS
-228 LSPFSKIQIN
+228 LSPFSKMQIN

-245 NYSNSNSTSLSTGTT
+245 NYSNSSSVGISTGTT
-260 YSRNDSVTEGSSY
+260 YSKNDSVTEGNSY

-288 NLIEFAAASAGGI
+288 NLMEFAAASVSGIGAGAGI
-301 ASGAAI
+301 GSLFGPVGATI
-307 GAGIGALLGPA
+307 GAGIGLSL
-318 GSMVGGIV
+318 SM
-326 GMGVAGAGA
+326 GA
-335 GLVMATGA
+335 T
-343 IPTYTEGQSSTKGSS
+343 PTYTEGKTRTKGSS
-358 YTENSSKTYG
+358 YTETSSKTFG
-368 ESKGETNTNT
+368 ETRGETNANT
-378 KTDTETIGNSLGSS
+378 KTDTETIGNSSGSS

-457 GVEVSSINSWN
+457 GVEVSSINTWN
-468 EDNAK
+468 ENNAK
-473 EIIKNINNF
+473 EIIKYINNF
-482 EHPSFRYND
+482 EHPSFKYNND
-491 NIFVKATSLISSK
+491 VFVKATSLISSK

-514 KSVIGFPVVEH
+514 KSVVGLPVVEH
-525 SSFAQEVITYNANED
+525 NSFGQEIITYNESENNNTD
-540 NDRKSIT
+540 SIK
-547 IGKIFNMGKI
+547 IGKVFNMGK
-557 TEKVMQLSKES
+557 TTKKVMKLDKES
-568 MAMHTFITGSTG
+568 LAMHTFITGSTG

-623 LGTNPNFSELLRINP
+623 LGTNPNYSELLRINP

-700 TFADLERELWTVI
+700 TFADLEKELWTVI

-739 GLNGQIFAS
+739 GLNGQIFTS

-758 ENVIIDLNRIG
+758 ENVIIDLSRIG

-929 LYNYTREYI
+929 KYNYTQEYT
-938 EKIDEYKL
+938 EKIDECKL

-980 TMQKIEVLELLNEY
+980 TIQKIEVLELLDEY
-994 RKTEKLK
+994 RKTGKLK
-1001 IWENNNFEK
+1001 IWENKNFEK
-1010 LSKIVTNL
+1010 LSKMVTNL
-1018 IIDKNNLKK
+1018 IVDKNNLKK

-1041 LVGLIERNA
+1041 LVNLIERSV

-1085 FVIKGGNVK
+1085 FVVKGGNVK

>member
-1 MKSDMEIQKNENI
+1 MKKEIEKNNDI
-14 VPKYQE
+14 VPKYKE
-20 MESSFRKTLEI
+20 MESNFKKTLEI

-43 LDQLVP
+43 LYQLIP
-49 EKSQDQEKLS
+49 EKNQKKLF

-86 SVFNSLSHINTSV
+86 SVFNSLSHISTSV

-104 SNGLETE
+104 SNGFETE
-111 IYIGVKSED
+111 LYIGIKSDD

-125 SSTGKLLFNI
+125 TSTGKLLFNI
-135 LKGQFPGIELENK
+135 LKGQFPGIELQNK
-148 FENEIEDLL
+148 FGNEIEDLL
-157 NKPKGEFVS
+157 NKPRGEFVS
-166 AVTNIGNLIDEE
+166 AVTSIGNLVDEQ
-178 NKNNEEFVQGLEKL
+178 NRSNEEFVQGLEKL
-192 IKTMQGQKYRA
+192 IKTMEGQKYRA
-203 VILAENRSN
+203 VILAENKSN
-212 DDLKKLR
+212 EDLKKLR
-219 AEYEEIYNN
+219 TGYEEIYNS
-228 LSPFSKIQIN
+228 LSPFSKMQIN

-245 NYSNSNSTSLSTGTT
+245 NYSNSSSTGISTGTT
-260 YSRNDSVTEGSSY
+260 YSKNDSVTEGNSY

-288 NLIEFAAASAGGI
+288 NLMEFAAASVSGIGAGAGI
-301 ASGAAI
+301 GSLFGPVGATI
-307 GAGIGALLGPA
+307 GAGIGLSL
-318 GSMVGGIV
+318 SM
-326 GMGVAGAGA
+326 GA
-335 GLVMATGA
+335 T
-343 IPTYTEGQSSTKGSS
+343 PTYTEGKTRTKGSG
-358 YTENSSKTYG
+358 YTETSSKTF
-368 ESKGETNTNT
+368 GETRGKTNTDT
-378 KTDTETIGNSLGSS
+378 KTDTETIGNSSGTS

-403 VSNLLDRI
+403 VSNLLNRI
-411 DTQLE
+411 DVQLE

-429 AAYFISEEPPVAE
+429 AAYFISEEPPIAE

-580 SGKSNTIYEILDQLD
+580 SGKSNTIYEMLDQLD
-595 IVGIKFMIIEPAK
+595 IVGVKFMIIEPAK
-608 GEYKNVFGNKNNVTV
+608 GEYKNVFGNRNNVTV
-623 LGTNPNFSELLRINP
+623 LGTNPNYSELLRINP
-638 FKFPKSVHVLEH
+638 FKFPKSIHVLEH

-758 ENVIIDLNRIG
+758 ENVIIDLSRIG

-780 LVMRLNEYRM
+780 LVMKLNEYRM

-917 LCKINKFEGKEE
+917 LCKVNKFEGKEKQ
-929 LYNYTREYI
+929 YNYAREYT
-938 EKIDEYKL
+938 EKIDECKL

-980 TMQKIEVLELLNEY
+980 TIQKIEVLELLDEY

-1001 IWENNNFEK
+1001 IWENKNFEK
-1010 LSKIVTNL
+1010 LSKIITNL

-1041 LVGLIERNA
+1041 LVNLIERSV

-1085 FVIKGGNVK
+1085 FVVTGGNVK

>member
-49 EKSQDQEKLS
+49 EKSQEKLS
-59 KTVQN
+59 KTIQN

-86 SVFNSLSHINTSV
+86 SVFNSLSHISTSV

-111 IYIGVKSED
+111 LYIGIKSDD

-135 LKGQFPGIELENK
+135 LKGQFPGIELQNK
-148 FENEIEDLL
+148 FGNEIEDLL
-157 NKPKGEFVS
+157 NKPRGEFVS
-166 AVTNIGNLIDEE
+166 TVTSIGNLVDEQ
-178 NKNNEEFVQGLEKL
+178 NRSNEEFVQGLEKL
-192 IKTMQGQKYRA
+192 IKTMEGQKYRT
-203 VILAENRSN
+203 VILAENKSN
-212 DDLKKLR
+212 EDLKKLR
-219 AEYEEIYNN
+219 TGYEEIYNS
-228 LSPFSKIQIN
+228 LSPFSKMQIN

-245 NYSNSNSTSLSTGTT
+245 NYSNSSSIGISTGTT
-260 YSRNDSVTEGSSY
+260 YSKNDSVTEGNSY
-273 SENESTSEQKSVSKK
+273 SENESISEQKSVSKK
-288 NLIEFAAASAGGI
+288 NLMEFAATSVSGIGAGAGI
-301 ASGAAI
+301 GSLFGPVGAAI
-307 GAGIGALLGPA
+307 GAGIGLSL
-318 GSMVGGIV
+318 SM
-326 GMGVAGAGA
+326 GA
-335 GLVMATGA
+335 T
-343 IPTYTEGQSSTKGSS
+343 PTYTEGKTRTKGSG
-358 YTENSSKTYG
+358 YTETSSKTF
-368 ESKGETNTNT
+368 GETRGKTNTDT
-378 KTDTETIGNSLGSS
+378 KTDTETIGNSSGTS

-403 VSNLLDRI
+403 VSNLLNRI
-411 DTQLE
+411 DVQLE

-429 AAYFISEEPPVAE
+429 AAYFISEEPPIAE

-580 SGKSNTIYEILDQLD
+580 SGKSNTIYEMLDQLD
-595 IVGIKFMIIEPAK
+595 IVGVKFMIIEPAK
-608 GEYKNVFGNKNNVTV
+608 GEYKNVFGNRNNVTV
-623 LGTNPNFSELLRINP
+623 LGTNPNYSELLRINP
-638 FKFPKSVHVLEH
+638 FKFPKSIHVLEH
-650 VDRLIEIFNVCWP
+650 VDRLIEIFKVCWP

-758 ENVIIDLNRIG
+758 ENVIIDLSRIG

-780 LVMRLNEYRM
+780 LVMKLNEYRM

-929 LYNYTREYI
+929 KYNYIREHE

-956 TKVNQEITPNIEY
+956 TKVNREISTDIEY
-969 IDNTLTKSKLS
+969 IDRTLTKSKLS
-980 TMQKIEVLELLNEY
+980 TMQKIEILELLDEY
-994 RKTEKLK
+994 RKTNRLR
-1001 IWENNNFEK
+1001 IWETNNFEK

-1018 IIDKNNLKK
+1018 IIDKSNLKK
-1027 LIITRSNFEDLNRE
+1027 LIITRNNFEDLNKE
-1041 LVGLIERNA
+1041 LVNLIERNI

-1070 LEGKDALEIYSVWRE
+1070 LESKEALEIYSVWRK
-1085 FVIKGGNVK
+1085 FVTGGNVK

>member
-1 MKSDMEIQKNENI
+1 MKNNMEIERNNNI
-14 VPKYQE
+14 VPKYKE
-20 MESSFRKTLEI
+20 MESSFQKTLEI

-43 LDQLVP
+43 LYQLVP
-49 EKSQDQEKLS
+49 EQNQGKISEI
-59 KTVQN
+59 VQN
-64 VRMYRITKMVY
+64 VRMYRVTKMVY

-86 SVFNSLSHINTSV
+86 SVYNSLSHISTSV

-157 NKPKGEFVS
+157 NKPKGEFIS

-203 VILAENRSN
+203 VILAENKSN

-219 AEYEEIYNN
+219 AGYEEIYNN

-245 NYSNSNSTSLSTGTT
+245 NYSNSNSISLSSGTT

-288 NLIEFAAASAGGI
+288 NLTEFAVTSARGI

-307 GAGIGALLGPA
+307 GAGIGVLLGPA
-318 GSMVGGIV
+318 GSVVGGIV

-335 GLVMATGA
+335 GLTVAMNAS
-343 IPTYTEGQSSTKGSS
+343 PTYTEGQSNTKGSS

-378 KTDTETIGNSLGSS
+378 KTDTKTIGNSSGSS

-457 GVEVSSINSWN
+457 GVEVSSINSWK

-595 IVGIKFMIIEPAK
+595 TVGVKFMIIEPAK

-623 LGTNPNFSELLRINP
+623 LGTNPNYSELLKINP

-663 MYAAMPAVLKDAVLS
+663 MYAAMPAVLKDAVLC

-689 SVNRIS
+689 SVNKIS

-700 TFADLERELWTVI
+700 TFTDLEKELWTVI
-713 ENSAYSEELKGNYI
+713 ENSAYSDELKGNYI

-758 ENVIIDLNRIG
+758 KNVIIDLSRIG

-809 HNILKRV
+809 HNILKRI
-816 STEQNSESSNVSGKS
+816 SNEQNSESSNVSGKS

-917 LCKINKFEGKEE
+917 LCKINRFEGKEE
-929 LYNYTREYI
+929 QYNYTREYT
-938 EKIDEYKL
+938 ENPDEYKL
-946 KQELLKLLLK
+946 KQEILKLLLK
-956 TKVNQEITPNIEY
+956 TRVNREILPDIEY
-969 IDNTLTKSKLS
+969 IDKTLVNSKLS
-980 TMQKIEVLELLNEY
+980 TIQKVEILELLDEY
-994 RKTEKLK
+994 RKTNKLK
-1001 IWENNNFEK
+1001 IWETNKFKK
-1010 LSKIVTNL
+1010 LSKIVTDL

-1027 LIITRSNFEDLNRE
+1027 LVDSKNNFEE
-1041 LVGLIERNA
+1041 LHMGLINLIENNV
-1050 KIEDNELKLAI
+1050 KIQDVELKLAI
-1061 SQSLMKEFS
+1061 AQSLMKEYS
-1070 LEGKDALEIYSVWRE
+1070 SEGEDALEIYSVWRK
-1085 FVIKGGNVK
+1085 FVVTGGNVE